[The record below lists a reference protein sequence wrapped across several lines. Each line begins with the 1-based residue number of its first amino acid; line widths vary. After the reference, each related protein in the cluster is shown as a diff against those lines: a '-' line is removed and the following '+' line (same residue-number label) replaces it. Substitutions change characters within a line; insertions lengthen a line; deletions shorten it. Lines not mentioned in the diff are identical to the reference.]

1 MSFRLLLVITTFG
14 ENIKYMSDFS
24 SNSTINLSVNGQG
37 VEEKLKKYEK
47 QLVELRNKAQHAAE
61 IGDKGTLQKTQK
73 EIRKV
78 ENEMRKVR
86 TATANVEDTLRNLD
100 KATPK
105 QLKKDL
111 QTLKAQLNGLERGSE
126 AWNAHIQKIKLL
138 QTELKRINSEM
149 KVQEG
154 FWDRLNRKMNDWQTT
169 LAAGAA
175 ASTGVIMAGRSAVN
189 AYAEM
194 DAEMANVRKFT
205 GMTAEQVEDLN
216 EEFLK
221 MDTRTARE
229 ELNKLAQEAGRL
241 GKQTKEDVLGFVKA
255 ADVINVALDD
265 LGEGATLTLSKLTNI
280 FGDEKIY
287 GTEQSLLKVGSVIN
301 ELSQNC
307 TAAAPYLAQFA
318 QRLAGVGAQA
328 KMTIPQIM
336 GYAAVLDSQGQ
347 AVEMSATA
355 LSKLIMDLFK
365 DSAKI
370 AKATGIDLQQFNE
383 ALKKSTNEGLLML
396 LDRLHELGNI
406 DVLAPVFKDMGEDGA
421 RASAVIAALAGNI
434 DKVKWEQE
442 EANKAYEEGTSVI
455 KEFNVQNTTVQAGL
469 DKAKKGF
476 NEMAVELGKELM
488 PVMSHIISSTS
499 VIMRLMSTG
508 IKFVKDNAE
517 AIITLTAAFVA
528 YRIAV
533 NASNIA
539 FKIHYGYLVVSK
551 AATTAYTAVTKS
563 LTAAKLLLSL
573 AVAKL
578 NGNYAKQQLIM
589 TNLSK
594 LGKSVASGYGLIAA
608 AAIALG
614 VAIYKAVQRMTEM
627 SKTEKTLADI
637 RKKANDAIQDQK
649 FKLEQLRKVAKDEN
663 AALKDRLSAIDQLNK
678 IVPGYNASLDTTTG
692 KYTESTKAL
701 KKYNDELVR
710 KYEIEGAESKLKEL
724 GGRKADLKLQ
734 NVYDE
739 KKLKE
744 QEKSARS
751 AVTPASVSA
760 STPYAMTSMDVGST
774 VVLSQIRKRINAR
787 KEELQQIEEE
797 EKILNNIYGKDFAK
811 KFLEEN
817 KEEETQQGGEGDGD
831 GDDDKKK
838 ADKFAKEKAWKDK
851 ELALN
856 RIAYATG
863 KEDYEEYQKAI
874 LEIEQEYQS
883 KILEHKD
890 LTEQESLEAQASFH
904 EAEMKL
910 RQNAINQNK
919 EDADA
924 MYAELKAKED
934 QRYADG
940 QISAKQH
947 DKAVRMLE
955 LKHLREIV
963 NIYEEGSKER
973 NEAEKRYEAAM
984 LEDKMRNRKSIED
997 MEKEHQKK
1005 LDEIRKGVFS
1015 DTPTKQKEMYDA
1027 DIAALTTVYEQEKIA
1042 AAGSKEDLLKIE
1054 ENFQKAKQVLA
1065 YKYNQVTL
1073 ENGFNQFEVANAKLL
1088 EWMESEQGQ
1097 KVLETYD
1104 IVMEGMT
1111 NLFSACSDLVQAEL
1125 DIEVA
1130 AIQKRYEKEISAAEG
1145 NQYKVKRLQEKQQKE
1160 EAAAKNKANKKM
1172 FAMQVMQAIA
1182 STAMAAINAYASAS
1196 QTYWLLGPIAAA
1208 MAVAAGAIQIANIK
1222 KQQQASEAQ
1231 GYAEGGYTGSG
1242 GKYEPR
1248 GIVHAGEWVASQKLL
1263 ANPQTA
1269 AIIQALDYAQKNNT
1283 IGSISSDMV
1292 SSDTTAASAIARM
1305 GITSSNSDNS
1315 LGNTLQQLNRRLN
1328 EPFVTVNTMTGDH
1341 GIVQAQEEYD
1351 IYIRNKTPKSRR
1363 Q

>member
-1 MSFRLLLVITTFG
+1 
-14 ENIKYMSDFS
+14 MSDYTT
-24 SNSTINLSVNGQG
+24 NSTVNLSINGKE
-37 VEEKLKKYEK
+37 VEEKLDKYQK
-47 QLVELRNKAQHAAE
+47 QLVELRKKAQRAAE
-61 IGDKGTLQKTQK
+61 LGDKGTLQKTQK
-73 EIRKV
+73 EIVKV
-78 ENEMRKVR
+78 ENQMRKLR

-111 QTLKAQLNGLERGSE
+111 QVLKSQLNGLERGSE
-126 AWNAHIQKIKLL
+126 AWNSHIEKIKIL
-138 QTELKRINSEM
+138 QKELKKINGEM
-149 KVQEG
+149 KLTES

-175 ASTGVIMAGRSAVN
+175 ALTGVIMAGRSAVK

-216 EEFLK
+216 EEFKK

-241 GKQTKEDVLGFVKA
+241 GKQSKEDVLGFVKA

-301 ELSQNC
+301 ELSQNS
-307 TAAAPYLAQFA
+307 TASAPYLANFA

-328 KMTIPQIM
+328 KMTVPEIM

-347 AVEMSATA
+347 ATEMSATA

-365 DSAKI
+365 DSSKI
-370 AKATGIDLQQFNE
+370 AKATGLDLKEFNE
-383 ALKKSTNEGLLML
+383 ALKRSTNEGLVML
-396 LDRLHELGNI
+396 LERLHELGNI
-406 DVLAPVFKDMGEDGA
+406 DVLAPIFKDMGEDGA
-421 RASAVIAALAGNI
+421 RASAVIAALAGKI
-434 DKVKWEQE
+434 DMVKWEQE
-442 EANKAYEEGTSVI
+442 EANKAYKEGTSVI

-476 NEMAVELGKELM
+476 DEMAIELGKELM
-488 PVMSHIISSTS
+488 PVMSHVISSTS
-499 VIMRLMSTG
+499 ILMRLMSTS
-508 IKFVKDNAE
+508 IKFVKENAE
-517 AIITLTAAFVA
+517 AIMTLIAAFIA
-528 YRIAV
+528 YQVAV

-551 AATTAYTAVTKS
+551 AATIAYTAVTKS

-608 AAIALG
+608 AAIGLG
-614 VAIYKAVQRMTEM
+614 VALYKVVQRMTEM
-627 SKTEKTLADI
+627 SKSEKAIADI
-637 RKKANDAIQDQK
+637 RRKANESIQDQI
-649 FKLEQLRKVAKDEN
+649 FKIEQLRKVAKDEN

-701 KKYNDELVR
+701 KKYNDELIR

-751 AVTPASVSA
+751 TVTPASVSS

-787 KEELQQIEEE
+787 NEELEQIKEE
-797 EKILNNIYGKDFAK
+797 EKILNNLYGKDLAK
-811 KFLEEN
+811 KVLNES
-817 KEEETQQGGEGDGD
+817 KEEETKTGDGTGGN
-831 GDDDKKK
+831 GDEDKKK
-838 ADKFAKEKAWKDK
+838 GDKFAKEKAWKDK

-863 KEDYEEYQKAI
+863 KKDYEQYQNAI
-874 LEIEQEYQS
+874 LEIEEQYQT
-883 KILEHKD
+883 KILARKD
-890 LTEQESLEAQASFH
+890 LTEQESLEATASFH

-924 MYAELKAKED
+924 MYADLKAKED

-940 QISAKQH
+940 LISAKQH
-947 DKAVRMLE
+947 EKAVRMLE

-984 LEDKMRNRKSIED
+984 LEDKMRNRKEIED

-1054 ENFQKAKQVLA
+1054 ENFQKEKQLIA
-1065 YKYNQVTL
+1065 YKYNQITA
-1073 ENGFNQFEVANAKLL
+1073 ENGFNQIQISQEKLRQ
-1088 EWMESEQGQ
+1088 WMESEQGQ
-1097 KVLETYD
+1097 AVLATYD
-1104 IVMEGMT
+1104 VVMDGMT
-1111 NLFSACSDLVQAEL
+1111 DIFSACSDIVQAEL
-1125 DIEVA
+1125 EIETA
-1130 AIQKRYEKEISAAEG
+1130 AIEKRYEKEISAAEG
-1145 NQYKVKRLQEKQQKE
+1145 NRYKVKKIEEKKQKE

-1196 QTYWLLGPIAAA
+1196 QVFWLLGPIAAA
-1208 MAVAAGAIQIANIK
+1208 MAVAAGAVQIANIK

-1231 GYAEGGYTGSG
+1231 GYSEGGYTPAG
-1242 GKYEPR
+1242 GKYEPK

-1263 ANPQTA
+1263 ANPQAA
-1269 AIIQALDYAQKNNT
+1269 AIIQSLDYAQKTNT
-1283 IGSISSDMV
+1283 IGSISPSMV
-1292 SSDTTAASAIARM
+1292 SNDTTAAASIARLA
-1305 GITSSNSDNS
+1305 TTTQSSGNES
-1315 LGNTLQQLNRRLN
+1315 LSETLAALNKRLN

-1341 GIVQAQEEYD
+1341 GIKQAQEEYD

>member
-1 MSFRLLLVITTFG
+1 
-14 ENIKYMSDFS
+14 MSDYTT
-24 SNSTINLSVNGQG
+24 NSTVNLSINGKE
-37 VEEKLKKYEK
+37 VEEKLDKYQK
-47 QLVELRNKAQHAAE
+47 QLVELRKKAQRAAE
-61 IGDKGTLQKTQK
+61 LGDKGTLQKTQK
-73 EIRKV
+73 EIVKV
-78 ENEMRKVR
+78 ENQMRKLR

-111 QTLKAQLNGLERGSE
+111 QVLKSQLNGLERGSE
-126 AWNAHIQKIKLL
+126 AWNSHIEKIKIL
-138 QTELKRINSEM
+138 QKELKKINGEM
-149 KVQEG
+149 KLTES

-169 LAAGAA
+169 LAASAA
-175 ASTGVIMAGRSAVN
+175 ALTGVIMAGKSAVK

-216 EEFLK
+216 EEFKK

-241 GKQTKEDVLGFVKA
+241 GKQSKEDVLGFVKA

-265 LGEGATLTLSKLTNI
+265 LGKGATLTLSKLTNI

-301 ELSQNC
+301 ELSQNS

-328 KMTIPQIM
+328 DMTIPQIM

-370 AKATGIDLQQFNE
+370 AKATGMDLQQFNE

-406 DVLAPVFKDMGEDGA
+406 DVLAPVFKDMGADGA

-434 DKVKWEQE
+434 DMVKWEQE

-469 DKAKKGF
+469 DKARKGF
-476 NEMAVELGKELM
+476 DEMAIELGKELM
-488 PVMSHIISSTS
+488 PVMSHVISSTS
-499 VIMRLMSTG
+499 ILMRLMSTS
-508 IKFVKDNAE
+508 IKFVKENAE
-517 AIITLTAAFVA
+517 AIMTLIAAFIA
-528 YRIAV
+528 YQVAV

-589 TNLSK
+589 NNLSK

-608 AAIALG
+608 AAIGLG
-614 VAIYKAVQRMTEM
+614 VALYKAVQRMTEM
-627 SKTEKTLADI
+627 SKSEKAIADI
-637 RKKANDAIQDQK
+637 RRKANDSIQDQI
-649 FKLEQLRKVAKDEN
+649 FKIEQLRKVAKDEN

-678 IVPGYNASLDTTTG
+678 IVPGYNANLDTTTG

-701 KKYNDELVR
+701 KKYNDELIR

-751 AVTPASVSA
+751 AVTPASVST

-797 EKILNNIYGKDFAK
+797 EKILNNLYGKDFAK

-817 KEEETQQGGEGDGD
+817 KEEETKQGGGDD
-831 GDDDKKK
+831 DDDDDDDKKNK
-838 ADKFAKEKAWKDK
+838 DKFEKEKAWKAK

-863 KEDYEEYQKAI
+863 QKDYEAYQNAILDIEKEYQN
-874 LEIEQEYQS
+874 
-883 KILEHKD
+883 KILSRKD
-890 LTEQESLEAQASFH
+890 LTEQERLDATAEFEEANLKLTQNGSKAQA
-904 EAEMKL
+904 EAV
-910 RQNAINQNK
+910 
-919 EDADA
+919 ED
-924 MYAELKAKED
+924 YYKSLKAIED
-934 QRYADG
+934 QRYIDG
-940 QISAKQH
+940 KISVEQYNEALNQ
-947 DKAVRMLE
+947 LE
-955 LKHLREIV
+955 LKHFREII
-963 NIYEEGSKER
+963 NIYKEGSRER
-973 NEAEKRYEAAM
+973 NEAQAKYDEALLADQKKKRKKIEEA
-984 LEDKMRNRKSIED
+984 
-997 MEKEHQKK
+997 EKEHQKK
-1005 LDEIRKGVFS
+1005 MEEISRNVFG
-1015 DTPTKQKEMYDA
+1015 DTPSKQKAMFNAE
-1027 DIAALTTVYEQEKIA
+1027 IAALTEVYNQEKAIA
-1042 AAGSKEDLLKIE
+1042 ANNKEDLLRIE
-1054 ENFQKAKQVLA
+1054 ENFQKAKMALA
-1065 YKYNQVTL
+1065 YKYNQITA
-1073 ENGFNQFEVANAKLL
+1073 ENGFNGMQIANEKLFQWL
-1088 EWMESEQGQ
+1088 ESEEGEA
-1097 KVLETYD
+1097 VIGAYNV
-1104 IVMEGMT
+1104 VMDGMT
-1111 NLFSACSDLVQAEL
+1111 NIFAACSDIIQAEL
-1125 DIEVA
+1125 ELETA
-1130 AIQKRYEKEISAAEG
+1130 AIEKRYEKEISAAEG
-1145 NQYKVKRLQEKQQKE
+1145 NRYKVKKIEEKKQKE

-1172 FAMQVMQAIA
+1172 YAMQVLQAIA
-1182 STAMAAINAYASAS
+1182 STAMGAINAYSSAA
-1196 QTYWLLGPIAAA
+1196 QVPMIGYILAPIAAA
-1208 MAVAAGAIQIANIK
+1208 TAIAAGMLQVANIK

-1231 GYAEGGYTGSG
+1231 GYAEGGYTGAG

-1263 ANPQTA
+1263 ANPQAA
-1269 AIIQALDYAQKNNT
+1269 AIIQSLDYAQKTNT
-1283 IGSISSDMV
+1283 IGSISPSMV
-1292 SSDTTAASAIARM
+1292 SNDTTAAASIARLA
-1305 GITSSNSDNS
+1305 TTTQSSGNES
-1315 LGNTLQQLNRRLN
+1315 LNETLAALNKRLN

-1341 GIVQAQEEYD
+1341 GIKQAQEEYD

>member
-1 MSFRLLLVITTFG
+1 
-14 ENIKYMSDFS
+14 MSDFS

-37 VEEKLKKYEK
+37 VEEKLAKYQK
-47 QLVELRNKAQHAAE
+47 QLVELREKAQHAAE

-78 ENEMRKVR
+78 ETEMRKVKN
-86 TATANVEDTLRNLD
+86 ATANVEDTLKNLD
-100 KATPK
+100 KANPK
-105 QLKKDL
+105 NLRKDL
-111 QTLKAQLNGLERGSE
+111 QVLKSQLSGLERGSE
-126 AWNAHIQKIKLL
+126 AWEAHIKKIKLL
-138 QTELKRINSEM
+138 KGELKKVNDEM
-149 KVQEG
+149 KLTEG
-154 FWDRLNRKMNDWQTT
+154 FWDTLNRKMNDWQTT

-175 ASTGVIMAGRSAVN
+175 ALTGVVMAGRSAVN

-194 DAEMANVRKFT
+194 DAELANVRKFT
-205 GMTAEQVEDLN
+205 GMTAEQVADLN
-216 EEFLK
+216 EEFKK
-221 MDTRTARE
+221 MDTRTSRE

-241 GKQTKEDVLGFVKA
+241 GKQSKEDVLGFVKA

-265 LGEGATLTLSKLTNI
+265 LGDGATLTLSKLTSI

-307 TAAAPYLAQFA
+307 TASAPYLAQFA

-328 KMTIPQIM
+328 KMTIPEIM

-370 AKATGIDLQQFNE
+370 AKATGMDLDKFNS
-383 ALKKSTNEGLLML
+383 ALKRSTNEGLMMM
-396 LDRLHELGNI
+396 LDRLHELGNM
-406 DVLAPVFKDMGEDGA
+406 DALAPVFKDMGESGA
-421 RASAVIAALAGNI
+421 RASAVIASLAGKI
-434 DKVKWEQE
+434 DMVKWEQQ
-442 EANKAYEEGTSVI
+442 EANKAFEEGNSVI
-455 KEFNVQNTTVQAGL
+455 NEFNVQNTTVQAGL
-469 DKAKKGF
+469 DKARKGF
-476 NEMAVELGKELM
+476 NEMAVELGEKLQPIM
-488 PVMSHIISSTS
+488 AHVISSTS
-499 VIMRLMSTG
+499 VLMRLMSTAFDFIEKNIATIISLATSIG
-508 IKFVKDNAE
+508 LLTVAVKSE
-517 AIITLTAAFVA
+517 AIATAAA
-528 YRIAV
+528 T
-533 NASNIA
+533 
-539 FKIHYGYLVVSK
+539 
-551 AATTAYTAVTKS
+551 AATKLKVFWNEKLIAGTKN
-563 LTAAKLLLSL
+563 LFRVMKAHPYL
-573 AVAKL
+573 A
-578 NGNYAKQQLIM
+578 
-589 TNLSK
+589 
-594 LGKSVASGYGLIAA
+594 IAA
-608 AAIALG
+608 A
-614 VAIYKAVQRMTEM
+614 VATIIGLYT
-627 SKTEKTLADI
+627 DWI
-637 RKKANDAIQDQK
+637 RKSRDLAKSQENIKKIEKEAEATYKSEESTVRRLSKVIHDNSKSVDERKTAIKQLQEIIPDYHASIDKEGKLYEKNAEQIELYCQKLKLSAQIQAASTKLLNAEEEYKDFSDNTPKNLTEALFNQRVNGMNDAQAAATANASIAAFKAWKAEERQLKKEIDDLNQYIDQK
-649 FKLEQLRKVAKDEN
+649 SAEMAAVEAK
-663 AALKDRLSAIDQLNK
+663 S
-678 IVPGYNASLDTTTG
+678 TTG
-692 KYTESTKAL
+692 
-701 KKYNDELVR
+701 
-710 KYEIEGAESKLKEL
+710 
-724 GGRKADLKLQ
+724 
-734 NVYDE
+734 
-739 KKLKE
+739 
-744 QEKSARS
+744 
-751 AVTPASVSA
+751 
-760 STPYAMTSMDVGST
+760 
-774 VVLSQIRKRINAR
+774 
-787 KEELQQIEEE
+787 E
-797 EKILNNIYGKDFAK
+797 EK
-811 KFLEEN
+811 
-817 KEEETQQGGEGDGD
+817 GGGGGDGD
-831 GDDDKKK
+831 KKS
-838 ADKFAKEKAWKDK
+838 DKFAKEKAWKDK

-874 LEIEQEYQS
+874 LEIEKEYQS

-924 MYAELKAKED
+924 MYADLKAKED

-940 QISAKQH
+940 LISAKQH
-947 DKAVRMLE
+947 EKAVRMLE

-984 LEDKMRNRKSIED
+984 LEDKKRNRKSIED

-1097 KVLETYD
+1097 KVLDTYD

-1160 EAAAKNKANKKM
+1160 ETAAKNKANKKM
-1172 FAMQVMQAIA
+1172 YAMQVMQAIA

-1196 QTYWLLGPIAAA
+1196 QVNWILGPIAAA

-1269 AIIQALDYAQKNNT
+1269 AIIQALDYAQKTNT
-1283 IGSISSDMV
+1283 VGSISPSMV
-1292 SSDTTAASAIARM
+1292 SNDTTAAAAIARM
-1305 GITSSNSDNS
+1305 GSTSSGSADNS
-1315 LGNTLQQLNRRLN
+1315 LDDTLTRLNNRLN

-1341 GIVQAQEEYD
+1341 GIKQAQEEYD

-1363 Q
+1363 

>member
-1 MSFRLLLVITTFG
+1 
-14 ENIKYMSDFS
+14 MSDYTT
-24 SNSTINLSVNGQG
+24 NSTVNLSINGKE
-37 VEEKLKKYEK
+37 VEEKLDKYQK
-47 QLVELRNKAQHAAE
+47 QLVELRKKAQRAAE
-61 IGDKGTLQKTQK
+61 LGDKGTLQKTQK
-73 EIRKV
+73 EIVKV
-78 ENEMRKVR
+78 ENQMRKLR

-111 QTLKAQLNGLERGSE
+111 QVLKSQLNGLERGSE
-126 AWNAHIQKIKLL
+126 AWNSHIEKIKIL
-138 QTELKRINSEM
+138 QKELKKINGEM
-149 KVQEG
+149 KLTES

-175 ASTGVIMAGRSAVN
+175 ALTGVIMAGRSAVK

-216 EEFLK
+216 EEFKK
-221 MDTRTARE
+221 MDTRTARD

-241 GKQTKEDVLGFVKA
+241 GKQSKEDVLGFVKA

-301 ELSQNC
+301 ELSQNS
-307 TAAAPYLAQFA
+307 TASAPYLANFA

-328 KMTIPQIM
+328 KMTIPEIM

-347 AVEMSATA
+347 ATEMSATA

-370 AKATGIDLQQFNE
+370 AKATGMDLEKFNS
-383 ALKKSTNEGLLML
+383 ALKRSTNEGLMML

-406 DVLAPVFKDMGEDGA
+406 DVLAPIFKDMGEDGS
-421 RASAVIAALAGNI
+421 RASGVIAALAGKI
-434 DKVKWEQE
+434 EMVKWEQQ
-442 EANKAYEEGTSVI
+442 EANKAYEEGTSVLN
-455 KEFNVQNTTVQAGL
+455 EFNVQNTTVQAGL
-469 DKAKKGF
+469 DKARKGF
-476 NEMAVELGKELM
+476 DEMAIELGKELM
-488 PVMSHIISSTS
+488 PVMSHVISSTS
-499 VIMRLMSTG
+499 ILMRLMSTS
-508 IKFVKDNAE
+508 IKFVKENAE
-517 AIITLTAAFVA
+517 AIMTLIAAFIA
-528 YRIAV
+528 YQIAV

-614 VAIYKAVQRMTEM
+614 VAIYKVVQRMTEM
-627 SKTEKTLADI
+627 SKTEKAIADI
-637 RKKANDAIQDQK
+637 RRKATDSIQDQI
-649 FKLEQLRKVAKDEN
+649 FKIEQLRKVAKDEN

-701 KKYNDELVR
+701 KKYNDELIR

-751 AVTPASVSA
+751 TVTPASVSS
-760 STPYAMTSMDVGST
+760 STPYAMNSMDIGST
-774 VVLSQIRKRINAR
+774 VVISQIRKQINAR
-787 KEELQQIEEE
+787 NEELEQIKEE
-797 EKILNNIYGKDFAK
+797 EKILNNLYGKDLAK
-811 KFLEEN
+811 KVLNESK
-817 KEEETQQGGEGDGD
+817 KEETKQGGGDED
-831 GDDDKKK
+831 DDDDKKNK
-838 ADKFAKEKAWKDK
+838 DKFEKEKAWKAK

-863 KEDYEEYQKAI
+863 KKDYEQYQNAI
-874 LEIEQEYQS
+874 LEIEEQYQT
-883 KILEHKD
+883 KILARKD

-910 RQNAINQNK
+910 RQNAISQNK

-924 MYAELKAKED
+924 MYADLKAIED

-940 QISAKQH
+940 LISAEQY
-947 DKAVRMLE
+947 DKAIRLLE
-955 LKHLREIV
+955 LQHLRELV
-963 NIYEEGSKER
+963 NIYDEGSKER
-973 NEAEKRYEAAM
+973 LEAEKRYDAAI
-984 LEDKMRNRKSIED
+984 LEDKKRNRKKIED
-997 MEKEHQKK
+997 AEREHQKK
-1005 LDEIRKGVFS
+1005 LDEIRNGVFGN
-1015 DTPTKQKEMYDA
+1015 TPSKQKAMYNA
-1027 DIAALTTVYEQEKIA
+1027 EIAALTEVYNQEKAIA
-1042 AAGSKEDLLKIE
+1042 ANNKEDLLRIE
-1054 ENFQKAKQVLA
+1054 EDFQKEKQLIA
-1065 YKYNQVTL
+1065 YKYNQITA
-1073 ENGFNQFEVANAKLL
+1073 ENGFNQIQISQEKLRQ
-1088 EWMESEQGQ
+1088 WMESEQGQ
-1097 KVLETYD
+1097 AVLATYD
-1104 IVMEGMT
+1104 VVMEGMT
-1111 NLFSACSDLVQAEL
+1111 DIFSACSDIVQAEL
-1125 DIEVA
+1125 EIETA
-1130 AIQKRYEKEISAAEG
+1130 AIEKRYEKEISAAEG
-1145 NQYKVKRLQEKQQKE
+1145 NRYKVKKIEEKKQKE

-1196 QTYWLLGPIAAA
+1196 QVFWLLGPIAAA
-1208 MAVAAGAIQIANIK
+1208 MAVAAGAVQIANIK

-1231 GYAEGGYTGSG
+1231 GYSEGGYTPAG
-1242 GKYEPR
+1242 GKYEPK

-1263 ANPQTA
+1263 ANPQAA
-1269 AIIQALDYAQKNNT
+1269 AIIQSLDYAQKTNT
-1283 IGSISSDMV
+1283 IGSISPSMV
-1292 SSDTTAASAIARM
+1292 SNDTTAAASIARLA
-1305 GITSSNSDNS
+1305 TTTQSSGNES
-1315 LGNTLQQLNRRLN
+1315 LSETLAALNKRLN

-1341 GIVQAQEEYD
+1341 GIKQAQEEYD

>member
-1 MSFRLLLVITTFG
+1 
-14 ENIKYMSDFS
+14 MSDYTT
-24 SNSTINLSVNGQG
+24 NSTVNLSINGKE
-37 VEEKLKKYEK
+37 VEEKLDKYQK
-47 QLVELRNKAQHAAE
+47 QLVELRKKAQRAAE
-61 IGDKGTLQKTQK
+61 LGDKGTLQKTQK
-73 EIRKV
+73 EIVKV
-78 ENEMRKVR
+78 ENQMRKLR

-105 QLKKDL
+105 QLKQDL
-111 QTLKAQLNGLERGSE
+111 KTLKSQLNNLERGSE
-126 AWNAHIQKIKLL
+126 AWNAHIEKIKIL
-138 QTELKRINSEM
+138 QKELKKINGEM
-149 KVQEG
+149 KLTES
-154 FWDRLNRKMNDWQTT
+154 FWDRFNRKMNDWQTT

-175 ASTGVIMAGRSAVN
+175 ALTGVIMAGRSAVK

-216 EEFLK
+216 EEFKK
-221 MDTRTARE
+221 MDTRTARD

-241 GKQTKEDVLGFVKA
+241 GKQSKEDVLGFVKA

-301 ELSQNC
+301 ELSQNS

-328 KMTIPQIM
+328 DMTIPQIM

-370 AKATGIDLQQFNE
+370 AKATGMDLQQFNE
-383 ALKKSTNEGLLML
+383 ALKKSTNEGLIML

-421 RASAVIAALAGNI
+421 RASAVIAALAGKI
-434 DKVKWEQE
+434 DMVKWEQE
-442 EANKAYEEGTSVI
+442 EANKAYKEGTSVI

-469 DKAKKGF
+469 DKARKGF
-476 NEMAVELGKELM
+476 DEMAIELGKELM
-488 PVMSHIISSTS
+488 PVMSHVISSTS
-499 VIMRLMSTG
+499 ILMRLMSTS
-508 IKFVKDNAE
+508 IKFVKENAE
-517 AIITLTAAFVA
+517 AIMTLIAAFIA
-528 YRIAV
+528 YQIAV

-608 AAIALG
+608 AAIGLG
-614 VAIYKAVQRMTEM
+614 VALYKVVQRMTEM
-627 SKTEKTLADI
+627 SKSEKMLADI
-637 RKKANDAIQDQK
+637 RRKANDAISDQM

-663 AALKDRLSAIDQLNK
+663 AALEDRLSAIDQLNK

-701 KKYNDELVR
+701 KKYNDELIR

-751 AVTPASVSA
+751 TVTPASVSA
-760 STPYAMTSMDVGST
+760 STPYAMNSMDIGST
-774 VVLSQIRKRINAR
+774 VVISQIRKQINAR
-787 KEELQQIEEE
+787 NEELEQIKEE
-797 EKILNNIYGKDFAK
+797 EKILNNLYGKDLAK
-811 KFLEEN
+811 KVLNESK
-817 KEEETQQGGEGDGD
+817 KEETKTGDGTGGN
-831 GDDDKKK
+831 GDEDKKK
-838 ADKFAKEKAWKDK
+838 GDKFAKEKAWKDK

-863 KEDYEEYQKAI
+863 KKDYEQYQNAI
-874 LEIEQEYQS
+874 LEIEEQYQT
-883 KILEHKD
+883 KILARKD
-890 LTEQESLEAQASFH
+890 LTEQESLEATASFH

-910 RQNAINQNK
+910 RQNAISQNK

-924 MYAELKAKED
+924 MYADLKAIED

-940 QISAKQH
+940 LISAEQY

-955 LKHLREIV
+955 LQHLRELV
-963 NIYEEGSKER
+963 NIYDEGSKER
-973 NEAEKRYEAAM
+973 LEAEKRYDAAI
-984 LEDKMRNRKSIED
+984 LEDKKRNRKKIED
-997 MEKEHQKK
+997 AEREHQKK
-1005 LDEIRKGVFS
+1005 LDEIRNGVFG
-1015 DTPTKQKEMYDA
+1015 DTPSKQKAMFNAE
-1027 DIAALTTVYEQEKIA
+1027 IAALTEVYNQEKAIA
-1042 AAGSKEDLLKIE
+1042 ANNKEDLLRIE
-1054 ENFQKAKQVLA
+1054 EDFQKEKQLIA
-1065 YKYNQVTL
+1065 YKYNQITA
-1073 ENGFNQFEVANAKLL
+1073 ENGFNQIQISQEKLRQ
-1088 EWMESEQGQ
+1088 WMESEQGQ
-1097 KVLETYD
+1097 AVLATYD
-1104 IVMEGMT
+1104 VVMDGMT
-1111 NLFSACSDLVQAEL
+1111 DIFSACSDIVQAEL
-1125 DIEVA
+1125 EIETA
-1130 AIQKRYEKEISAAEG
+1130 AIEKRYEKEISAAEG
-1145 NQYKVKRLQEKQQKE
+1145 NRYKVKKIEEKKQKE

-1196 QTYWLLGPIAAA
+1196 QVFWLLGPIAAA
-1208 MAVAAGAIQIANIK
+1208 MAVAAGAVQIANIK

-1231 GYAEGGYTGSG
+1231 GYSEGGYTGAG

-1269 AIIQALDYAQKNNT
+1269 AIIQSLDYAQKTNT
-1283 IGSISSDMV
+1283 IGSISPSMV
-1292 SSDTTAASAIARM
+1292 SNDTTAAASIARLA
-1305 GITSSNSDNS
+1305 TTTQSSGNES
-1315 LGNTLQQLNRRLN
+1315 LSETLAALNKRLN

-1341 GIVQAQEEYD
+1341 GIKQAQEEYD

>member
-1 MSFRLLLVITTFG
+1 
-14 ENIKYMSDFS
+14 MSDYTT
-24 SNSTINLSVNGQG
+24 NSTVNLSINGKE
-37 VEEKLKKYEK
+37 VEEKLDKYQK
-47 QLVELRNKAQHAAE
+47 QLVELRKKAQRAAE
-61 IGDKGTLQKTQK
+61 LGDKGTLQKTQK
-73 EIRKV
+73 EIVKV
-78 ENEMRKVR
+78 ENQMRKLR

-111 QTLKAQLNGLERGSE
+111 QVLKSQLNGLERGSE
-126 AWNAHIQKIKLL
+126 AWNSHIEKIKIL
-138 QTELKRINSEM
+138 QKELKKINGEM
-149 KVQEG
+149 KLTES

-175 ASTGVIMAGRSAVN
+175 ALTGVIMAGRSAVN

-216 EEFLK
+216 EEFMK

-265 LGEGATLTLSKLTNI
+265 LGDGATLTLSKLTNI

-328 KMTIPQIM
+328 KMTIPEIM

-370 AKATGIDLQQFNE
+370 AKATGMDLQQFNE

-406 DVLAPVFKDMGEDGA
+406 DVLAPVFKDMGADGA
-421 RASAVIAALAGNI
+421 RASAVIASLAGNI

-442 EANKAYEEGTSVI
+442 EANKAYEEGNSVI
-455 KEFNVQNTTVQAGL
+455 KEFNVQNSTVQAGL
-469 DKAKKGF
+469 DKSKKGF

-488 PVMSHIISSTS
+488 PVMSHVISSTS
-499 VIMRLMSTG
+499 ILMKLMSATIG
-508 IKFVKDNAE
+508 FVKNNASE
-517 AIITLTAAFVA
+517 LLALVAAFVA
-528 YRIAV
+528 YKIAV

-551 AATTAYTAVTKS
+551 AATTAYTAVTKG
-563 LTAAKLLLSL
+563 LTAAKLVLNIAL
-573 AVAKL
+573 AKI
-578 NGNYAKQQLIM
+578 NGNYARQIHL
-589 TNLSK
+589 
-594 LGKSVASGYGLIAA
+594 LGEL
-608 AAIALG
+608 
-614 VAIYKAVQRMTEM
+614 
-627 SKTEKTLADI
+627 
-637 RKKANDAIQDQK
+637 KKANIAAKGLYGLLAAAVSAFIV
-649 FKLEQLRKVAKDEN
+649 KLYAEYEAKKKLREQRNEEMRQERERMKAYSDEYARIYALNRILHDNKKSYEDRK
-663 AALKDRLSAIDQLNK
+663 AALD
-678 IVPGYNASLDTTTG
+678 
-692 KYTESTKAL
+692 
-701 KKYNDELVR
+701 
-710 KYEIEGAESKLKEL
+710 KLKEVVPEYHAEL
-724 GGRKADLKLQ
+724 KREGELINDNTEALDTYLEKFKQTIRAKA
-734 NVYDE
+734 N
-739 KKLKE
+739 
-744 QEKSARS
+744 QEKYEA
-751 AVTPASVSA
+751 
-760 STPYAMTSMDVGST
+760 
-774 VVLSQIRKRINAR
+774 LI
-787 KEELQQIEEE
+787 KEESELQGQREEANKKYWDIRTQNTIQGYDRNSFVGRVTNAIGKITGDTDTEAGAKKALDDLDSRIGEVQQKIKELDYVVAPSLIKEEE
-797 EKILNNIYGKDFAK
+797 ETK
-811 KFLEEN
+811 
-817 KEEETQQGGEGDGD
+817 TGDGNGGN
-831 GDDDKKK
+831 GDEDKKK
-838 ADKFAKEKAWKDK
+838 GDKFAKEKAWKDK

-924 MYAELKAKED
+924 MYADLKAKED

-940 QISAKQH
+940 LISAKQH
-947 DKAVRMLE
+947 EKAVRMLE

-1054 ENFQKAKQVLA
+1054 ENFQKAKMALA

-1097 KVLETYD
+1097 AVIGAYNV
-1104 IVMEGMT
+1104 VMDGMS
-1111 NLFSACSDLVQAEL
+1111 NIFSACSDMVQAEL
-1125 DIEVA
+1125 EIETA
-1130 AIQKRYEKEISAAEG
+1130 AIERRYEKEISAAEG

-1196 QTYWLLGPIAAA
+1196 QVNWILGPIAAA

-1269 AIIQALDYAQKNNT
+1269 AIIQALDYAQKTNT
-1283 IGSISSDMV
+1283 IGSISPSMV
-1292 SSDTTAASAIARM
+1292 SNDTTAAASIARLA
-1305 GITSSNSDNS
+1305 TTTQSSGNES
-1315 LGNTLQQLNRRLN
+1315 LSETLAALNKRLN

-1341 GIVQAQEEYD
+1341 GIKQAQEEYD

-1363 Q
+1363 

>member
-1 MSFRLLLVITTFG
+1 
-14 ENIKYMSDFS
+14 MSDYTT
-24 SNSTINLSVNGQG
+24 NSTVNLSINGKE
-37 VEEKLKKYEK
+37 VEEKLDKYQK
-47 QLVELRNKAQHAAE
+47 QLVELRKKAQRAAE
-61 IGDKGTLQKTQK
+61 LGDKGTLQKTQK
-73 EIRKV
+73 EIVKV
-78 ENEMRKVR
+78 ENQMRKLR

-111 QTLKAQLNGLERGSE
+111 QVLKSQLNGLERGSE
-126 AWNAHIQKIKLL
+126 AWNSHIEKIKIL
-138 QTELKRINSEM
+138 QKELKKINGEM
-149 KVQEG
+149 KLTES

-169 LAAGAA
+169 LAASAA
-175 ASTGVIMAGRSAVN
+175 ALTGVIMAGRSAVK

-216 EEFLK
+216 EEFKK

-241 GKQTKEDVLGFVKA
+241 GKQSKEDVLGFVKA

-265 LGEGATLTLSKLTNI
+265 LGEGATLTLSKLTDI

-301 ELSQNC
+301 ELSQNS
-307 TAAAPYLAQFA
+307 TASAPYLANFA

-328 KMTIPQIM
+328 KMTIPEIM

-347 AVEMSATA
+347 ATEMSATA

-365 DSAKI
+365 DSSKI
-370 AKATGIDLQQFNE
+370 AKATGLDLKEFNE
-383 ALKKSTNEGLLML
+383 ALKRSTNEGLVML
-396 LDRLHELGNI
+396 LERLHELGNI
-406 DVLAPVFKDMGEDGA
+406 DVLAPIFKDMGEDGS
-421 RASAVIAALAGNI
+421 RASGVIAALAGKI
-434 DKVKWEQE
+434 EMVKWEQQ
-442 EANKAYEEGTSVI
+442 EANKAYEEGTSVLN
-455 KEFNVQNTTVQAGL
+455 EFNVQNTTVQAGL
-469 DKAKKGF
+469 DKARKGF
-476 NEMAVELGKELM
+476 DEMAIELGKELM
-488 PVMSHIISSTS
+488 PVMSHVISSTS
-499 VIMRLMSTG
+499 ILMRLMSTS

-517 AIITLTAAFVA
+517 AIMTLIAAFIA
-528 YRIAV
+528 YQVAV

-551 AATTAYTAVTKS
+551 AATVAYTAVTKT

-608 AAIALG
+608 AAIGLG
-614 VAIYKAVQRMTEM
+614 VALYKVVQRMTEM
-627 SKTEKTLADI
+627 SKTEKAVADI
-637 RKKANDAIQDQK
+637 RKKANDAIQDQI
-649 FKLEQLRKVAKDEN
+649 FKIEQLRKVAKDEN

-701 KKYNDELVR
+701 KKYNDELIR

-751 AVTPASVSA
+751 TVTPASVSS

-787 KEELQQIEEE
+787 NEELEQIKEE
-797 EKILNNIYGKDFAK
+797 EKILNNLYGKDLAK
-811 KFLEEN
+811 KVLNES
-817 KEEETQQGGEGDGD
+817 KEEETKTGDGTGGN
-831 GDDDKKK
+831 GDEDKKK
-838 ADKFAKEKAWKDK
+838 GDKFAKEKAWKDK

-863 KEDYEEYQKAI
+863 KKDYEQYQNAI
-874 LEIEQEYQS
+874 LEIEEQYQT
-883 KILEHKD
+883 KILARKD
-890 LTEQESLEAQASFH
+890 LTEQESLEATASFH

-924 MYAELKAKED
+924 MYADLKAKED

-940 QISAKQH
+940 LISAKQH
-947 DKAVRMLE
+947 EKAVRMLE

-984 LEDKMRNRKSIED
+984 LEDKMRNRKEIED

-1054 ENFQKAKQVLA
+1054 ENFQKEKQLIA
-1065 YKYNQVTL
+1065 YKYNQITA
-1073 ENGFNQFEVANAKLL
+1073 ENGFNQIQISQEKLRQ
-1088 EWMESEQGQ
+1088 WMESEQGQ
-1097 KVLETYD
+1097 AVLATYD
-1104 IVMEGMT
+1104 VVMDGMT
-1111 NLFSACSDLVQAEL
+1111 DIFSACSDIVQAEL
-1125 DIEVA
+1125 EIETA
-1130 AIQKRYEKEISAAEG
+1130 AIEKRYEKEISAAEG
-1145 NQYKVKRLQEKQQKE
+1145 NRYKVKKIEEKKQKE

-1196 QTYWLLGPIAAA
+1196 QVFWLLGPIAAA
-1208 MAVAAGAIQIANIK
+1208 MAVAAGAVQIANIK

-1231 GYAEGGYTGSG
+1231 GYSEGGYTPAG
-1242 GKYEPR
+1242 GKYEPK

-1263 ANPQTA
+1263 ANPQAA
-1269 AIIQALDYAQKNNT
+1269 AIIQSLDYAQKTNT
-1283 IGSISSDMV
+1283 IGSISPSMV
-1292 SSDTTAASAIARM
+1292 SNDTTAAASIARLA
-1305 GITSSNSDNS
+1305 TTTQSSGNES
-1315 LGNTLQQLNRRLN
+1315 LSETLAALNKRLN

-1341 GIVQAQEEYD
+1341 GIKQAQEEYD

>member
-1 MSFRLLLVITTFG
+1 
-14 ENIKYMSDFS
+14 MSDFS

-37 VEEKLKKYEK
+37 VEEKLAKYQK
-47 QLVELRNKAQHAAE
+47 QLVELREKAQRAAE

-78 ENEMRKVR
+78 ETEMRKVQN
-86 TATANVEDTLRNLD
+86 ATANVEDTLKNLD
-100 KATPK
+100 KANPK
-105 QLKKDL
+105 NLRKDL
-111 QTLKAQLNGLERGSE
+111 QVLKSQLSGLERGSE
-126 AWNAHIQKIKLL
+126 AWEAHIKKIKLL
-138 QTELKRINSEM
+138 KGELKKVNDEM
-149 KVQEG
+149 KLTEG
-154 FWDRLNRKMNDWQTT
+154 FWDTLNRKMNDWQTT

-175 ASTGVIMAGRSAVN
+175 ALTGVVMAGRSAVN

-194 DAEMANVRKFT
+194 DAELANVRKFT
-205 GMTAEQVEDLN
+205 GMTAEQVADLN
-216 EEFLK
+216 EEFKK
-221 MDTRTARE
+221 MDTRTSRE

-241 GKQTKEDVLGFVKA
+241 GKQSKEDVLGFVKA

-265 LGEGATLTLSKLTNI
+265 LGDGATLTLSKLTSI

-307 TAAAPYLAQFA
+307 TASAPYLAQFA

-328 KMTIPQIM
+328 KMTIPEIM

-370 AKATGIDLQQFNE
+370 AKATGMDLDKFNS
-383 ALKKSTNEGLLML
+383 ALKRSTNEGLMML
-396 LDRLHELGNI
+396 LDRLHEMGNM
-406 DVLAPVFKDMGEDGA
+406 DALAPVFKDMGESGA
-421 RASAVIAALAGNI
+421 RASAVIASLAGKI
-434 DKVKWEQE
+434 DMVKWEQQ
-442 EANKAYEEGTSVI
+442 EANKAFEEGNSVI
-455 KEFNVQNTTVQAGL
+455 NEFNVQNSTVQAGL
-469 DKAKKGF
+469 DKARKGF
-476 NEMAVELGKELM
+476 NEMAVELGEKLQPIM
-488 PVMSHIISSTS
+488 AHVISSTS
-499 VIMRLMSTG
+499 VLMRLMSTAFDFIEKNIATIISLATSIG
-508 IKFVKDNAE
+508 LLTVAVKSE
-517 AIITLTAAFVA
+517 AIATAAA
-528 YRIAV
+528 T
-533 NASNIA
+533 
-539 FKIHYGYLVVSK
+539 
-551 AATTAYTAVTKS
+551 AATKLKVFWNEKLIAGTKN
-563 LTAAKLLLSL
+563 LFRVMKAHPYL
-573 AVAKL
+573 A
-578 NGNYAKQQLIM
+578 
-589 TNLSK
+589 
-594 LGKSVASGYGLIAA
+594 IAA
-608 AAIALG
+608 A
-614 VAIYKAVQRMTEM
+614 VATIIGLYT
-627 SKTEKTLADI
+627 DWI
-637 RKKANDAIQDQK
+637 RKSRDLAKSQENIKKIEKEAEATYKSEESTVRRLSKVIHDNSKSVDERKTAIKQLQEIIPDYHASIDKEGKLYEKNAEQIELYCQKLKLSAQIQAASTKLLNAEEEYKDFSDNTPKNLTEALFNQRVNGMNDAQAAATANASIAAFKAWKAEERQLKKEIDDLNQYIDQK
-649 FKLEQLRKVAKDEN
+649 SAEMAAVDAK
-663 AALKDRLSAIDQLNK
+663 S
-678 IVPGYNASLDTTTG
+678 TTG
-692 KYTESTKAL
+692 KEK
-701 KKYNDELVR
+701 
-710 KYEIEGAESKLKEL
+710 
-724 GGRKADLKLQ
+724 GG
-734 NVYDE
+734 
-739 KKLKE
+739 
-744 QEKSARS
+744 
-751 AVTPASVSA
+751 
-760 STPYAMTSMDVGST
+760 
-774 VVLSQIRKRINAR
+774 
-787 KEELQQIEEE
+787 
-797 EKILNNIYGKDFAK
+797 
-811 KFLEEN
+811 
-817 KEEETQQGGEGDGD
+817 GGGGGD

-924 MYAELKAKED
+924 MYANLKAKED

-940 QISAKQH
+940 LISAKQH
-947 DKAVRMLE
+947 EKAVRMLE

-984 LEDKMRNRKSIED
+984 LEDKKRNRKSIED

-1097 KVLETYD
+1097 KVLDTYD
-1104 IVMEGMT
+1104 IVMDGMT

-1172 FAMQVMQAIA
+1172 YAMQVMQAIA

-1196 QTYWLLGPIAAA
+1196 QVNWILGPIAAA

-1269 AIIQALDYAQKNNT
+1269 AIIQALDYAQKTNT
-1283 IGSISSDMV
+1283 VGSISPSMV
-1292 SSDTTAASAIARM
+1292 SNDTTAAAAIARM
-1305 GITSSNSDNS
+1305 SSTSSSSADNS
-1315 LGNTLQQLNRRLN
+1315 LDDTLTRLNNRLN

-1341 GIVQAQEEYD
+1341 GIKQAQEEYD

-1363 Q
+1363 

>member
-1 MSFRLLLVITTFG
+1 
-14 ENIKYMSDFS
+14 MSDYTT
-24 SNSTINLSVNGQG
+24 NSTVNLSINGKE
-37 VEEKLKKYEK
+37 VEEKLDKYQK
-47 QLVELRNKAQHAAE
+47 QLVELRKKAQRAAE
-61 IGDKGTLQKTQK
+61 LGDKGTLQKTQK
-73 EIRKV
+73 EIVKV
-78 ENEMRKVR
+78 ENQMRKLR

-111 QTLKAQLNGLERGSE
+111 QMLKSQLNGLERGSE
-126 AWNAHIQKIKLL
+126 AWNSHIEKIKIL
-138 QTELKRINSEM
+138 QKELKKINGEM
-149 KVQEG
+149 KLTES

-175 ASTGVIMAGRSAVN
+175 ALTGVIMAGRSAVK

-216 EEFLK
+216 EEFKK
-221 MDTRTARE
+221 MDTRTARD

-241 GKQTKEDVLGFVKA
+241 GKQSKEDVLGFVKA

-328 KMTIPQIM
+328 KMTIPEIM

-370 AKATGIDLQQFNE
+370 AKATGMDLQQFNE

-406 DVLAPVFKDMGEDGA
+406 DVLAPVFKEMGADGA

-442 EANKAYEEGTSVI
+442 EANKAYEEGNSVI
-455 KEFNVQNTTVQAGL
+455 KEFNVQNSTVQAGL
-469 DKAKKGF
+469 DKSKKGF

-488 PVMSHIISSTS
+488 QVMSHVISSTS
-499 VIMRLMSTG
+499 MLMRIMSTG
-508 IKFVKDNAE
+508 IQFIKDNAY
-517 AIITLTAAFVA
+517 AIISLTAAFVA
-528 YRIAV
+528 YQVAV

-539 FKIHYGYLVVSK
+539 FKINYGYLVVSK
-551 AATTAYTAVTKS
+551 AVTTAYTAVTNT
-563 LTAAKLLLSL
+563 LTAAKLLLNI
-573 AVAKL
+573 AMAKL
-578 NGNYAKQQLIM
+578 NGNWARQNMLMLDLKKTTVAMTGVYGLMAAAVAALIVKLIAMKKEKDRIRQQHDEELKQDRERMKAYSDEYAKITSLNRILHD
-589 TNLSK
+589 NK
-594 LGKSVASGYGLIAA
+594 KSY
-608 AAIALG
+608 
-614 VAIYKAVQRMTEM
+614 
-627 SKTEKTLADI
+627 DD
-637 RKKANDAIQDQK
+637 RK
-649 FKLEQLRKVAKDEN
+649 
-663 AALKDRLSAIDQLNK
+663 AALD
-678 IVPGYNASLDTTTG
+678 
-692 KYTESTKAL
+692 
-701 KKYNDELVR
+701 
-710 KYEIEGAESKLKEL
+710 KLKEIVPEYQ
-724 GGRKADLKLQ
+724 ADLKKEGELI
-734 NVYDE
+734 NDNTEALDTYLE
-739 KKLKE
+739 KFKQMVRAKAN
-744 QEKSARS
+744 QEKYEA
-751 AVTPASVSA
+751 
-760 STPYAMTSMDVGST
+760 
-774 VVLSQIRKRINAR
+774 LI
-787 KEELQQIEEE
+787 KEEME
-797 EKILNNIYGKDFAK
+797 
-811 KFLEEN
+811 LEEQRAEASKRYWDIRTTNTAQGYNRNSLVGRITGAVAKATGDKNTEEGAKQYLDELDN
-817 KEEETQQGGEGDGD
+817 KLNEVKAKIKELDYVVAPSLVGNEGEEETKQGGGGDDGD
-831 GDDDKKK
+831 DDDKKK

-890 LTEQESLEAQASFH
+890 LTEQESLEAQASLH

-924 MYAELKAKED
+924 MYADLKAKED

-940 QISAKQH
+940 LISAKQH
-947 DKAVRMLE
+947 EKAARILE

-984 LEDKMRNRKSIED
+984 LEDKKRNRKSIED

-1054 ENFQKAKQVLA
+1054 EDFQKAKQVLA

-1305 GITSSNSDNS
+1305 GITSSNNDNS
-1315 LGNTLQQLNRRLN
+1315 LDNTLQQLNRRLN

>member
-1 MSFRLLLVITTFG
+1 
-14 ENIKYMSDFS
+14 MSDFS

-37 VEEKLKKYEK
+37 VEEKLAKYQK
-47 QLVELRNKAQHAAE
+47 QLVELREKAQHAAE

-78 ENEMRKVR
+78 ETEMRKVKN
-86 TATANVEDTLRNLD
+86 ATANVEDTLKNLD
-100 KATPK
+100 KANPK
-105 QLKKDL
+105 NLRKDL
-111 QTLKAQLNGLERGSE
+111 QVLKSQLSGLERGSE
-126 AWNAHIQKIKLL
+126 AWEAHIKKIKLL
-138 QTELKRINSEM
+138 KGELKKVNDEM
-149 KVQEG
+149 KLTEG
-154 FWDRLNRKMNDWQTT
+154 FWDTLNRKMNDWQTT

-175 ASTGVIMAGRSAVN
+175 ALTGVVMAGRSAVN

-194 DAEMANVRKFT
+194 DAELANVRKFT
-205 GMTAEQVEDLN
+205 GMTAEQVADLN
-216 EEFLK
+216 EEFKK
-221 MDTRTARE
+221 MDTRTSRE

-241 GKQTKEDVLGFVKA
+241 GKQSKEDVLGFVKA

-265 LGEGATLTLSKLTNI
+265 LGDGATLTLSKLTSI

-287 GTEQSLLKVGSVIN
+287 GTEQSLLKIGSVIN

-307 TAAAPYLAQFA
+307 TASAPYLAQFA

-328 KMTIPQIM
+328 KMTIPEIM

-370 AKATGIDLQQFNE
+370 AKATGMDLDKFNS
-383 ALKKSTNEGLLML
+383 ALKRSTNEGLMML
-396 LDRLHELGNI
+396 LDRLHELGNM
-406 DVLAPVFKDMGEDGA
+406 DALAPVFKDMGESGA
-421 RASAVIAALAGNI
+421 RASAVIASLAGKI
-434 DKVKWEQE
+434 DMVKWEQQ
-442 EANKAYEEGTSVI
+442 EANKAFEEGNSVI
-455 KEFNVQNTTVQAGL
+455 NEFNVQNTTVQAGL
-469 DKAKKGF
+469 DKARKGF
-476 NEMAVELGKELM
+476 NEMAVELGEKLQPIM
-488 PVMSHIISSTS
+488 AHVISSTS
-499 VIMRLMSTG
+499 VLMRLMSTAFDFIEKNIATIISLATSIG
-508 IKFVKDNAE
+508 LLTVAVKSE
-517 AIITLTAAFVA
+517 AIATAAA
-528 YRIAV
+528 T
-533 NASNIA
+533 
-539 FKIHYGYLVVSK
+539 
-551 AATTAYTAVTKS
+551 AATKLKVFWNEKLIAGTKN
-563 LTAAKLLLSL
+563 LFRVMKAHPYL
-573 AVAKL
+573 A
-578 NGNYAKQQLIM
+578 
-589 TNLSK
+589 
-594 LGKSVASGYGLIAA
+594 IAA
-608 AAIALG
+608 A
-614 VAIYKAVQRMTEM
+614 VATIIGLYT
-627 SKTEKTLADI
+627 DWI
-637 RKKANDAIQDQK
+637 RKSRDLAKSQENIKKIEKEAEATYKSEESTVRRLSKVIHDNSKSVDERKTAIKRLQEIIPDYHASIDKEGKLYEKNAEQIELYCQKLKLSAQIQAASTKLLNAEEEYKDFSDKTPKNLTEALFNQRVNGMNDAQAAATANASIAAFKAWKAEERQLKKEIDDLNQYIDQK
-649 FKLEQLRKVAKDEN
+649 SAEMAAVEAK
-663 AALKDRLSAIDQLNK
+663 S
-678 IVPGYNASLDTTTG
+678 TTG
-692 KYTESTKAL
+692 KKKA
-701 KKYNDELVR
+701 
-710 KYEIEGAESKLKEL
+710 
-724 GGRKADLKLQ
+724 GG
-734 NVYDE
+734 
-739 KKLKE
+739 
-744 QEKSARS
+744 
-751 AVTPASVSA
+751 
-760 STPYAMTSMDVGST
+760 
-774 VVLSQIRKRINAR
+774 
-787 KEELQQIEEE
+787 
-797 EKILNNIYGKDFAK
+797 
-811 KFLEEN
+811 
-817 KEEETQQGGEGDGD
+817 GGGGDGE
-831 GDDDKKK
+831 DDKKS
-838 ADKFAKEKAWKDK
+838 DKFAKEKAWKDK

-924 MYAELKAKED
+924 MYADLKAKED

-940 QISAKQH
+940 LISAKQH
-947 DKAVRMLE
+947 EKAVRMLE

-984 LEDKMRNRKSIED
+984 LEDKKRNRKSIED

-1097 KVLETYD
+1097 KVLDTYD

-1111 NLFSACSDLVQAEL
+1111 NIFSACSDLVQAEL

-1172 FAMQVMQAIA
+1172 YAMQVMQAIA

-1196 QTYWLLGPIAAA
+1196 QVNWILGPIAAA

-1269 AIIQALDYAQKNNT
+1269 AIIQALDYAQKTNT
-1283 IGSISSDMV
+1283 VGSISPSMV
-1292 SSDTTAASAIARM
+1292 SNDTTAAAAIARM
-1305 GITSSNSDNS
+1305 GSTSSGSADNS
-1315 LGNTLQQLNRRLN
+1315 LDDTLTRLNNRLN

-1341 GIVQAQEEYD
+1341 GIKQAQEEYD

-1363 Q
+1363 

>member
-1 MSFRLLLVITTFG
+1 
-14 ENIKYMSDFS
+14 MSDYTT
-24 SNSTINLSVNGQG
+24 NSTVNLSINGKE
-37 VEEKLKKYEK
+37 VEEKLDKYQK
-47 QLVELRNKAQHAAE
+47 QLVELRKKAQRAAE
-61 IGDKGTLQKTQK
+61 LGDKGTLQKTQK
-73 EIRKV
+73 KIVKV
-78 ENEMRKVR
+78 ENQMRKLR

-111 QTLKAQLNGLERGSE
+111 QVLKSQLNGLERGSE
-126 AWNAHIQKIKLL
+126 AWNSHIEKIKIL
-138 QTELKRINSEM
+138 QKELKKINGEM
-149 KVQEG
+149 KLTES
-154 FWDRLNRKMNDWQTT
+154 FWDRFNRKMNDWQTT

-175 ASTGVIMAGRSAVN
+175 ALTGVIMAGRSAVK

-216 EEFLK
+216 EEFKK
-221 MDTRTARE
+221 MDTRTARD

-241 GKQTKEDVLGFVKA
+241 GKQSKEDVLGFVKA
-255 ADVINVALDD
+255 ANVINVALDD
-265 LGEGATLTLSKLTNI
+265 LGDGATLTLSKLTSI

-301 ELSQNC
+301 ELSQNS

-328 KMTIPQIM
+328 KMTIPEIM

-370 AKATGIDLQQFNE
+370 AKATGMDLQLFNE
-383 ALKKSTNEGLLML
+383 ALKKSTNEGLIML

-406 DVLAPVFKDMGEDGA
+406 DVLAPVFKDMGADGA

-434 DKVKWEQE
+434 DMVKWEQE
-442 EANKAYEEGTSVI
+442 EANKAYQEGTSVI

-469 DKAKKGF
+469 DKARKGF
-476 NEMAVELGKELM
+476 DEMAIELGKELM
-488 PVMSHIISSTS
+488 PVMSHVISSTS
-499 VIMRLMSTG
+499 ILMRLMSTS
-508 IKFVKDNAE
+508 IKFVKENAE
-517 AIITLTAAFVA
+517 AIMTLIAAFIA
-528 YRIAV
+528 YQVAV

-551 AATTAYTAVTKS
+551 AATVAYTAVTKS

-608 AAIALG
+608 AAIGLG
-614 VAIYKAVQRMTEM
+614 VALYKAVQRMTEM
-627 SKTEKTLADI
+627 SKSEKMLADI
-637 RKKANDAIQDQK
+637 RRKANDAISDQM

-663 AALKDRLSAIDQLNK
+663 AALEDRLSAIDQLNK

-701 KKYNDELVR
+701 KKYNDELIR

-751 AVTPASVSA
+751 AATPASVSA

-797 EKILNNIYGKDFAK
+797 EKILNNLYGKDFAK

-817 KEEETQQGGEGDGD
+817 KEEETKQGGGDED
-831 GDDDKKK
+831 DDDDKKNK
-838 ADKFAKEKAWKDK
+838 DKFEKEKAWKAK

-863 KEDYEEYQKAI
+863 QKDYEAYQNAIVEIEKEYQA
-874 LEIEQEYQS
+874 
-883 KILEHKD
+883 KILSRKD
-890 LTEQESLEAQASFH
+890 LTEQERLEATADFEESNLKITQNGRKAQAQ
-904 EAEMKL
+904 AV
-910 RQNAINQNK
+910 
-919 EDADA
+919 ED
-924 MYAELKAKED
+924 YYKSLKAIED
-934 QRYADG
+934 QRYIDG
-940 QISAKQH
+940 KITAEQYNEALNQ
-947 DKAVRMLE
+947 LE
-955 LKHLREIV
+955 LKHFREII
-963 NIYEEGSKER
+963 NIYKEGSRER
-973 NEAEKRYEAAM
+973 NEAQAKYDDALLADQKKKRKKIEEA
-984 LEDKMRNRKSIED
+984 
-997 MEKEHQKK
+997 EKEHQKK
-1005 LDEIRKGVFS
+1005 MEEISRHVFG
-1015 DTPTKQKEMYDA
+1015 DTPSKQKAMFNAE
-1027 DIAALTTVYEQEKIA
+1027 IAALTEVYNQEKAIA
-1042 AAGSKEDLLKIE
+1042 ANNKEDLLRIE
-1054 ENFQKAKQVLA
+1054 EDFQKEKQLIA
-1065 YKYNQVTL
+1065 YKYNQITA
-1073 ENGFNQFEVANAKLL
+1073 ENGFNQIQISQEKLRQ
-1088 EWMESEQGQ
+1088 WMESEQGQ
-1097 KVLETYD
+1097 AVIGAYNV
-1104 IVMEGMT
+1104 VMDGMT
-1111 NLFSACSDLVQAEL
+1111 NIFAACSDIIQAEL
-1125 DIEVA
+1125 ELETA
-1130 AIQKRYEKEISAAEG
+1130 AIEKRYEKELSAAEG
-1145 NQYKVKRLQEKQQKE
+1145 NRYKVKRIEEKKQKE

-1196 QTYWLLGPIAAA
+1196 QVFWLLGPIAAA
-1208 MAVAAGAIQIANIK
+1208 MAVAAGAVQIANIK

-1231 GYAEGGYTGSG
+1231 GYSEGGYTPAG
-1242 GKYEPR
+1242 GKYEPK

-1263 ANPQTA
+1263 ANPQAA
-1269 AIIQALDYAQKNNT
+1269 AIIQSLDYAQKTNT
-1283 IGSISSDMV
+1283 IGSISPSMV
-1292 SSDTTAASAIARM
+1292 SNDTTAAASIARLA
-1305 GITSSNSDNS
+1305 TTTQSSGNES
-1315 LGNTLQQLNRRLN
+1315 LSETLAALNKRLN

-1341 GIVQAQEEYD
+1341 GIKQAQEEYD

>member
-1 MSFRLLLVITTFG
+1 
-14 ENIKYMSDFS
+14 MSDYTT
-24 SNSTINLSVNGQG
+24 NSTVNLSINGKE
-37 VEEKLKKYEK
+37 VEEKLDKYQK
-47 QLVELRNKAQHAAE
+47 QLVELRKKAQRAAE
-61 IGDKGTLQKTQK
+61 LGDKGTLQKTQK
-73 EIRKV
+73 EIVKV
-78 ENEMRKVR
+78 ENQMRKLR

-111 QTLKAQLNGLERGSE
+111 QVLKSQLNGLERGSE
-126 AWNAHIQKIKLL
+126 AWNSHIEKIKIL
-138 QTELKRINSEM
+138 QKELKKINGEM
-149 KVQEG
+149 KLTES
-154 FWDRLNRKMNDWQTT
+154 FWDRFNRKMNDWQTT

-175 ASTGVIMAGRSAVN
+175 ALTGVIMAGRSAVK

-216 EEFLK
+216 EEFKK

-241 GKQTKEDVLGFVKA
+241 GKQSKEDVLGFVKA

-301 ELSQNC
+301 ELSQNS

-328 KMTIPQIM
+328 KMTIPEIM

-370 AKATGIDLQQFNE
+370 AKATGMDLQQFNE
-383 ALKKSTNEGLLML
+383 ALKKSTNEGLIML

-406 DVLAPVFKDMGEDGA
+406 DVLAPVFKDMGADGA

-434 DKVKWEQE
+434 DMVKWEQE

-469 DKAKKGF
+469 DKARKGF
-476 NEMAVELGKELM
+476 DEMAIELGKELM
-488 PVMSHIISSTS
+488 PVMSHVISSTS
-499 VIMRLMSTG
+499 ILMRLMSTS
-508 IKFVKDNAE
+508 IKFVKENAE
-517 AIITLTAAFVA
+517 AIMTLIAAFIA
-528 YRIAV
+528 YQVAV

-551 AATTAYTAVTKS
+551 AATVAYTTVTKS

-608 AAIALG
+608 AAIGLG
-614 VAIYKAVQRMTEM
+614 VALYKAVQRMTEM
-627 SKTEKTLADI
+627 SKSEKMLADI
-637 RKKANDAIQDQK
+637 RRKANDAISDQM

-663 AALKDRLSAIDQLNK
+663 AALEDRLSAIDQLNK
-678 IVPGYNASLDTTTG
+678 IIPGYNASLDTTTG

-701 KKYNDELVR
+701 KKYNDELIR

-724 GGRKADLKLQ
+724 GGRKAELKLQ

-751 AVTPASVSA
+751 AATPASVSS
-760 STPYAMTSMDVGST
+760 STPYAMNSMDIGST
-774 VVLSQIRKRINAR
+774 VVISQIRKQINAR
-787 KEELQQIEEE
+787 NEELEQIKEE
-797 EKILNNIYGKDFAK
+797 EKILNNLYGKDLAK
-811 KFLEEN
+811 KVLNES
-817 KEEETQQGGEGDGD
+817 KEEETKTGDGTGGN
-831 GDDDKKK
+831 GDEDKKK
-838 ADKFAKEKAWKDK
+838 GDKFAKEKAWKDK

-863 KEDYEEYQKAI
+863 KKDYEQYQNAI
-874 LEIEQEYQS
+874 LEIEEQYQT
-883 KILEHKD
+883 KILARKD
-890 LTEQESLEAQASFH
+890 LTEQESLEATASFH

-910 RQNAINQNK
+910 RQNAISQNK

-924 MYAELKAKED
+924 MYADLKAIED

-940 QISAKQH
+940 LISAEQY

-955 LKHLREIV
+955 LQHLRELV
-963 NIYEEGSKER
+963 NIYDEGSKER
-973 NEAEKRYEAAM
+973 LEAEKRYDAAI
-984 LEDKMRNRKSIED
+984 LEDKKRNRKKIED
-997 MEKEHQKK
+997 AEREHQKK
-1005 LDEIRKGVFS
+1005 LDEIRNGVFGN
-1015 DTPTKQKEMYDA
+1015 TPSKQKAMFNAE
-1027 DIAALTTVYEQEKIA
+1027 IAALTEVYNQEKAIA
-1042 AAGSKEDLLKIE
+1042 ANNKEDLLRIE
-1054 ENFQKAKQVLA
+1054 EDFQKEKQLIA
-1065 YKYNQVTL
+1065 YKYNQITA
-1073 ENGFNQFEVANAKLL
+1073 ENGFNQIQISQEKLRQ
-1088 EWMESEQGQ
+1088 WMESEQGQ
-1097 KVLETYD
+1097 AVLATYD
-1104 IVMEGMT
+1104 VVMDGMT
-1111 NLFSACSDLVQAEL
+1111 DIFSACSDIVQAEL
-1125 DIEVA
+1125 EIETA
-1130 AIQKRYEKEISAAEG
+1130 AIEKRYEKEISAAEG
-1145 NQYKVKRLQEKQQKE
+1145 NRYKVKKIEEKKQKE

-1196 QTYWLLGPIAAA
+1196 QVFWLLGPIAAA
-1208 MAVAAGAIQIANIK
+1208 MAVAAGAVQIANIK

-1231 GYAEGGYTGSG
+1231 GYSEGGYTPAG
-1242 GKYEPR
+1242 GKYEPK

-1263 ANPQTA
+1263 ANPQAA
-1269 AIIQALDYAQKNNT
+1269 AIIQSLDYAQKTNT
-1283 IGSISSDMV
+1283 IGSISPSMV
-1292 SSDTTAASAIARM
+1292 SNDTTAAASIARLATTTQST
-1305 GITSSNSDNS
+1305 GNES
-1315 LGNTLQQLNRRLN
+1315 LSETLAALNKRLN

-1341 GIVQAQEEYD
+1341 GIKQAQEEYN

>member
-1 MSFRLLLVITTFG
+1 
-14 ENIKYMSDFS
+14 MSDYTT
-24 SNSTINLSVNGQG
+24 NSTVNLSINGKE
-37 VEEKLKKYEK
+37 VEEKLDKYQK
-47 QLVELRNKAQHAAE
+47 QLVELRKKAQRAAE
-61 IGDKGTLQKTQK
+61 LGDKGTLQKTQK
-73 EIRKV
+73 EIVKV
-78 ENEMRKVR
+78 ENQMRKLR

-111 QTLKAQLNGLERGSE
+111 QTLKSQLNGLERGSE
-126 AWNAHIQKIKLL
+126 AWNSHIEKIKIL
-138 QTELKRINSEM
+138 QKELKKINGEM
-149 KVQEG
+149 KLTES
-154 FWDRLNRKMNDWQTT
+154 FWDRLNRKMNDRQTT

-175 ASTGVIMAGRSAVN
+175 AVTGFVMAGRSAVN

-216 EEFLK
+216 EEFMK

-241 GKQTKEDVLGFVKA
+241 GKQSKEDVLGFVKA

-265 LGEGATLTLSKLTNI
+265 LGDGATLTLSKLTSI

-307 TAAAPYLAQFA
+307 TASAPYLAQFA

-328 KMTIPQIM
+328 KMTIPEIM

-370 AKATGIDLQQFNE
+370 AKATGMDLDKFNS
-383 ALKKSTNEGLLML
+383 ALKKSTNEGLMML

-406 DVLAPVFKDMGEDGA
+406 DALAPVFKDMGEDGA

-455 KEFNVQNTTVQAGL
+455 NEFNVQNSTVQAGL
-469 DKAKKGF
+469 DKARKGF

-488 PVMSHIISSTS
+488 PVMSNVISSTS
-499 VIMRLMSTG
+499 MLMRIMSTG
-508 IKFVKDNAE
+508 IQFIKDNAY
-517 AIITLTAAFVA
+517 AIISLTAAFVA
-528 YRIAV
+528 YQVAV

-551 AATTAYTAVTKS
+551 AVTTAYTAVTNT
-563 LTAAKLLLSL
+563 LTAAKLLLNI
-573 AVAKL
+573 AMAKL
-578 NGNYAKQQLIM
+578 NGNWARQNMLMLDLKKTTVAMTGVYGLMAAAVAALIVKLIAMKKEKDRIRQQHDEELKQDRERMKAYSDEYAKITSLNRILHD
-589 TNLSK
+589 NK
-594 LGKSVASGYGLIAA
+594 KSY
-608 AAIALG
+608 
-614 VAIYKAVQRMTEM
+614 
-627 SKTEKTLADI
+627 DD
-637 RKKANDAIQDQK
+637 RK
-649 FKLEQLRKVAKDEN
+649 
-663 AALKDRLSAIDQLNK
+663 AALD
-678 IVPGYNASLDTTTG
+678 
-692 KYTESTKAL
+692 
-701 KKYNDELVR
+701 
-710 KYEIEGAESKLKEL
+710 KLKEIVPEYQ
-724 GGRKADLKLQ
+724 ADLKKEGELI
-734 NVYDE
+734 NDNTEALDTYLE
-739 KKLKE
+739 KFKQMVRAKAN
-744 QEKSARS
+744 QEKYEA
-751 AVTPASVSA
+751 
-760 STPYAMTSMDVGST
+760 
-774 VVLSQIRKRINAR
+774 LI
-787 KEELQQIEEE
+787 KEEME
-797 EKILNNIYGKDFAK
+797 
-811 KFLEEN
+811 LEEQRAEASKKYWDIRTTNTAQGYDRNSLVGRITGAVAKATGDKNTEEGAKQYLDELDN
-817 KEEETQQGGEGDGD
+817 KLNEVKAKIKELDYVVAPSLVGNGGEEETQQGGGGDGD

-924 MYAELKAKED
+924 MYADLKAKED

-940 QISAKQH
+940 LISAKQH
-947 DKAVRMLE
+947 EKAVRMLE

-984 LEDKMRNRKSIED
+984 LEDKKRNRKSIED

-1054 ENFQKAKQVLA
+1054 EDFQKAKQVLA

-1231 GYAEGGYTGSG
+1231 GYAEGGYTGAG

-1269 AIIQALDYAQKNNT
+1269 AIIQALDYAQKTNT
-1283 IGSISSDMV
+1283 VGSISPSMV
-1292 SSDTTAASAIARM
+1292 SNDTTAAAAIARM
-1305 GITSSNSDNS
+1305 GSTSSGSADNS
-1315 LGNTLQQLNRRLN
+1315 LDDTLTRLNNRLN

-1341 GIVQAQEEYD
+1341 GIKQAQEEYD

-1363 Q
+1363 

>member
-1 MSFRLLLVITTFG
+1 
-14 ENIKYMSDFS
+14 MSDYTT
-24 SNSTINLSVNGQG
+24 NSTVNLSINGKE
-37 VEEKLKKYEK
+37 VEEKLDKYQK
-47 QLVELRNKAQHAAE
+47 QLVELRKKAQRAAE
-61 IGDKGTLQKTQK
+61 LGDKGTLQKTQK
-73 EIRKV
+73 EIVKV
-78 ENEMRKVR
+78 ENQMRKLR

-111 QTLKAQLNGLERGSE
+111 QVLKSQLNGLERGSE
-126 AWNAHIQKIKLL
+126 AWNSHIEKIKIL
-138 QTELKRINSEM
+138 QKELKKINGEM
-149 KVQEG
+149 KLTES

-175 ASTGVIMAGRSAVN
+175 ALTGVIMAGRSAVK

-216 EEFLK
+216 EEFKK

-241 GKQTKEDVLGFVKA
+241 GKQSKEDVLGFVKA

-301 ELSQNC
+301 ELSQNS
-307 TAAAPYLAQFA
+307 TASAPYLANFA

-328 KMTIPQIM
+328 KMTVPEIM

-347 AVEMSATA
+347 ATEMSATA
-355 LSKLIMDLFK
+355 LSKLIMDIFK
-365 DSAKI
+365 DSSKI
-370 AKATGIDLQQFNE
+370 AKATGLDLKEFNE
-383 ALKKSTNEGLLML
+383 ALKRSTNEGLVML
-396 LDRLHELGNI
+396 LERLHELGNI
-406 DVLAPVFKDMGEDGA
+406 DVLAPIFKDMGEDGA
-421 RASAVIAALAGNI
+421 RASAVIAALAGKI
-434 DKVKWEQE
+434 DMVKWEQE
-442 EANKAYEEGTSVI
+442 EANKAYKEGTSVI

-476 NEMAVELGKELM
+476 DEMAIELGKELM
-488 PVMSHIISSTS
+488 PVMSHVISSTS
-499 VIMRLMSTG
+499 ILMRLMSTS
-508 IKFVKDNAE
+508 IKFVKENAE
-517 AIITLTAAFVA
+517 AIMTLIAAFIA
-528 YRIAV
+528 YQVAV

-551 AATTAYTAVTKS
+551 AATIAYTAVTKS

-608 AAIALG
+608 AAIGLG
-614 VAIYKAVQRMTEM
+614 VALYKVVQRMTEM
-627 SKTEKTLADI
+627 SKSEKAIADI
-637 RKKANDAIQDQK
+637 RRKANESIQDQI
-649 FKLEQLRKVAKDEN
+649 FKIEQLRKVAKDEN

-701 KKYNDELVR
+701 KKYNDELIR

-751 AVTPASVSA
+751 TVTPASVSS

-787 KEELQQIEEE
+787 NEELEQIKEE
-797 EKILNNIYGKDFAK
+797 EKILNNLYGKDLAK
-811 KFLEEN
+811 KVLNES
-817 KEEETQQGGEGDGD
+817 KEEETKTGDGTGGN
-831 GDDDKKK
+831 GDEDKKK
-838 ADKFAKEKAWKDK
+838 GDKFAKEKAWKDK

-863 KEDYEEYQKAI
+863 KKDYEQYQNAI
-874 LEIEQEYQS
+874 LEIEEQYQT
-883 KILEHKD
+883 KILARKD
-890 LTEQESLEAQASFH
+890 LTEQESLEATASFH

-924 MYAELKAKED
+924 MYADLKAKED

-940 QISAKQH
+940 LISAKQH
-947 DKAVRMLE
+947 EKAVRMLE

-984 LEDKMRNRKSIED
+984 LEDKMRNRKEIED

-1054 ENFQKAKQVLA
+1054 ENFQKEKQLIA
-1065 YKYNQVTL
+1065 YKYNQITA
-1073 ENGFNQFEVANAKLL
+1073 ENGFNQIQISQEKLRQ
-1088 EWMESEQGQ
+1088 WMESEQGQ
-1097 KVLETYD
+1097 AVLATYD
-1104 IVMEGMT
+1104 VVMDGMT
-1111 NLFSACSDLVQAEL
+1111 DIFSACSDIVQAEL
-1125 DIEVA
+1125 EIETA
-1130 AIQKRYEKEISAAEG
+1130 AIEKRYEKEISAAEG
-1145 NQYKVKRLQEKQQKE
+1145 NRYKVKKIEEKKQKE

-1196 QTYWLLGPIAAA
+1196 QVFWLLGPIAAA
-1208 MAVAAGAIQIANIK
+1208 MAVAAGAVQIANIK

-1231 GYAEGGYTGSG
+1231 GYSEGGYTPAG
-1242 GKYEPR
+1242 GKYEPK

-1263 ANPQTA
+1263 ANPQAA
-1269 AIIQALDYAQKNNT
+1269 AIIQSLDYAQKTNT
-1283 IGSISSDMV
+1283 IGSISPSMV
-1292 SSDTTAASAIARM
+1292 SNDTTAAASIARLATTTQPS
-1305 GITSSNSDNS
+1305 GNES
-1315 LGNTLQQLNRRLN
+1315 LNETLAALNKRLN

-1341 GIVQAQEEYD
+1341 GIKQAQEEYD

>member
-1 MSFRLLLVITTFG
+1 
-14 ENIKYMSDFS
+14 MSDFS

-37 VEEKLKKYEK
+37 VEEKLKKYEQ
-47 QLVELRNKAQHAAE
+47 QLVELRNKAQRAAE

-126 AWNAHIQKIKLL
+126 AWNAHIEKIKRM

-154 FWDRLNRKMNDWQTT
+154 FWDTLNRKMNDWQTT

-175 ASTGVIMAGRSAVN
+175 AVTGFVMAGRSAVN

-241 GKQTKEDVLGFVKA
+241 GKQSKEDVLGFVKA

-265 LGEGATLTLSKLTNI
+265 LGEGATLTLSKLTSI

-328 KMTIPQIM
+328 KMTIPEIM

-370 AKATGIDLQQFNE
+370 AKATGMDLQKFNE

-406 DVLAPVFKDMGEDGA
+406 DVLAPVFKDMGAEGA

-455 KEFNVQNTTVQAGL
+455 NEFNVQNSTVQAGL
-469 DKAKKGF
+469 DKARKGF

-488 PVMSHIISSTS
+488 PVMSQVISSTS
-499 VIMRLMSTG
+499 IIMRLMSTS

-517 AIITLTAAFVA
+517 AILALTAAFIA
-528 YRIAV
+528 YKIAV

-539 FKIHYGYLVVSK
+539 FKIHYAYLVVSK

-573 AVAKL
+573 SVAKL

-627 SKTEKTLADI
+627 SKAEKAVADI
-637 RKKANDAIQDQK
+637 RKKANDAIQDQI
-649 FKLEQLRKVAKDEN
+649 FKIEQLRKVAKDEN
-663 AALKDRLSAIDQLNK
+663 AALEDRLSAINELNK

-701 KKYNDELVR
+701 KKYNDELIR

-744 QEKSARS
+744 LEKSARS

-760 STPYAMTSMDVGST
+760 STPYAMNSMDVGST
-774 VVLSQIRKRINAR
+774 VVLSQIRKNINAR
-787 KEELQQIEEE
+787 NEELQQIKEE
-797 EKILNNIYGKDFAK
+797 EKILNNLYGKDIAK
-811 KFLEEN
+811 KVLN
-817 KEEETQQGGEGDGD
+817 QTKTEEEEKQGGGT
-831 GDDDKKK
+831 DDDEDKKK
-838 ADKFAKEKAWKDK
+838 ADKFAKEKAWKEK

-856 RIAYATG
+856 RIARATG
-863 KEDYEEYQKAI
+863 KKNYEEYQNAI
-874 LEIEQEYQS
+874 LEIEMEYQT
-883 KILEHKD
+883 KILARKD
-890 LTEQESLEAQASFH
+890 LTEQESLNAQADFH
-904 EAEMKL
+904 EAELKL
-910 RQNAINQNK
+910 TQNGRSAQK
-919 EDADA
+919 EAVDD
-924 MYAELKAKED
+924 YYKSLKAIED
-934 QRYADG
+934 QRYVDRLLSTEQYNNALN
-940 QISAKQH
+940 Q
-947 DKAVRMLE
+947 LE

-963 NIYEEGSKER
+963 NLYEEGTEER
-973 NEAEKRYEAAM
+973 NEAQAKYDEAM
-984 LEDKMRNRKSIED
+984 LADVKRNRKKIED
-997 MEKEHQKK
+997 AEKEHRKK
-1005 LDEIRKGVFS
+1005 MEEISQNVFG
-1015 DTPTKQKEMYDA
+1015 DTPSKQKAMFDTQLS
-1027 DIAALTTVYEQEKIA
+1027 ALTQVYEQEKRIA
-1042 AAGSKEDLLKIE
+1042 IGNKEDLLKIE
-1054 ENFQKAKQVLA
+1054 ENYQKAKQALA
-1065 YKYNQVTL
+1065 YKYNQVTA
-1073 ENGFNQFEVANAKLL
+1073 ENGFNSMQVANEKLL
-1088 EWMESEQGQ
+1088 QWLESDEGQ
-1097 KVLETYD
+1097 AVIGAYEV
-1104 IVMEGMT
+1104 VMDGMS
-1111 NLFSACSDLVQAEL
+1111 NIFSACSDMVQAEL
-1125 DIEVA
+1125 EIETA
-1130 AIQKRYEKEISAAEG
+1130 AIEKRYEKEISAAEG
-1145 NQYKVKRLQEKQQKE
+1145 NSYKVKRIEEKKQKE

-1172 FAMQVMQAIA
+1172 YAMQVLQAIA
-1182 STAMAAINAYASAS
+1182 STAMGAINAYSSAA
-1196 QTYWLLGPIAAA
+1196 QVPLIGYILAPIAAA
-1208 MAVAAGAIQIANIK
+1208 TAIAAGMMQVASIK

-1231 GYAEGGYTGSG
+1231 GYAEGGYTGAG

-1305 GITSSNSDNS
+1305 GIPSSNNDNS
-1315 LGNTLQQLNRRLN
+1315 LDNTLQQLNRRLN
-1328 EPFVTVNTMTGDH
+1328 EPFITVNTMTGDH
-1341 GIVQAQEEYD
+1341 GIVKAQEEYD

>member
-241 GKQTKEDVLGFVKA
+241 GKQSKEDVLGFVKA

-265 LGEGATLTLSKLTNI
+265 LGEGATLTLSKLTSI

-328 KMTIPQIM
+328 KMTIPEIM

-370 AKATGIDLQQFNE
+370 AKATGMDLQQFNE

-406 DVLAPVFKDMGEDGA
+406 DVLAPVFKDMGADGA

-469 DKAKKGF
+469 DKARKGF
-476 NEMAVELGKELM
+476 DEMAVELGKELM
-488 PVMSHIISSTS
+488 PVMSHVISSTS
-499 VIMRLMSTG
+499 ILMKIMSATIG
-508 IKFVKDNAE
+508 FVKNNASE
-517 AIITLTAAFVA
+517 LLALVAAFVA
-528 YRIAV
+528 YKIAV

-551 AATTAYTAVTKS
+551 AATTAYTAVTKG
-563 LTAAKLLLSL
+563 LTAAKLVLNIAL
-573 AVAKL
+573 AKI
-578 NGNYAKQQLIM
+578 NGNYARQIHL
-589 TNLSK
+589 
-594 LGKSVASGYGLIAA
+594 LGEL
-608 AAIALG
+608 
-614 VAIYKAVQRMTEM
+614 
-627 SKTEKTLADI
+627 
-637 RKKANDAIQDQK
+637 KKANIAAKGLYGLLAAAVSAFIV
-649 FKLEQLRKVAKDEN
+649 KLYAEYEAKKKLREQRNEEMRQERERMKAYSDEYARINALNRILHDNKKSYEDRK
-663 AALKDRLSAIDQLNK
+663 AALD
-678 IVPGYNASLDTTTG
+678 
-692 KYTESTKAL
+692 
-701 KKYNDELVR
+701 
-710 KYEIEGAESKLKEL
+710 KLKEVVPEYHAEL
-724 GGRKADLKLQ
+724 KREGELINDNTEALDTYLEKFKQTIRAKA
-734 NVYDE
+734 N
-739 KKLKE
+739 
-744 QEKSARS
+744 QEKYEA
-751 AVTPASVSA
+751 
-760 STPYAMTSMDVGST
+760 
-774 VVLSQIRKRINAR
+774 LI
-787 KEELQQIEEE
+787 KEESELQGQREEANKKYWDIRTQNTIQGYDRNSFVGRVTNAIGKITGDTDTEAGAKKALDDLDSRIGEVQQKIKELDYVVAPSLIKEEE
-797 EKILNNIYGKDFAK
+797 ETK
-811 KFLEEN
+811 
-817 KEEETQQGGEGDGD
+817 TGDGNGGN
-831 GDDDKKK
+831 GDEDKKK
-838 ADKFAKEKAWKDK
+838 GDKFAKEKAWKDK

-924 MYAELKAKED
+924 MYADLKAKED

-947 DKAVRMLE
+947 EKAVRMLE

-984 LEDKMRNRKSIED
+984 LEDKKRNRKSIED

-1005 LDEIRKGVFS
+1005 LDEIRNGVFS

-1097 KVLETYD
+1097 KVLGTYD

-1196 QTYWLLGPIAAA
+1196 KTYWLLGPIAAA

-1292 SSDTTAASAIARM
+1292 SSDTTAAAAIARM
-1305 GITSSNSDNS
+1305 SSTTSDSDNS
-1315 LGNTLQQLNRRLN
+1315 LGNTLLQLNRRLN

>member
-1 MSFRLLLVITTFG
+1 
-14 ENIKYMSDFS
+14 MSDFS

-37 VEEKLKKYEK
+37 VEEKLNKYQK
-47 QLVELRNKAQHAAE
+47 QLVELREKAQRAAE

-86 TATANVEDTLRNLD
+86 TATANVEDTLHNLD

-105 QLKKDL
+105 NLKKDL

-126 AWNAHIQKIKLL
+126 AWNAHIQKIKML
-138 QTELKRINSEM
+138 QGELKKINGEM
-149 KVQEG
+149 KLTEN
-154 FWDRLNRKMNDWQTT
+154 FWDTLNRKMNDWQTT

-175 ASTGVIMAGRSAVN
+175 ALTGVVMAGRSAVN

-194 DAEMANVRKFT
+194 DAELANVRKFT

-216 EEFLK
+216 EEFKK
-221 MDTRTARE
+221 MDTRTSRE

-241 GKQTKEDVLGFVKA
+241 GKQSKEDVLGFVKA

-265 LGEGATLTLSKLTNI
+265 LGDGATLTLSKLTSI

-307 TAAAPYLAQFA
+307 TASAPYLAQFA

-328 KMTIPQIM
+328 KMTIPEIM

-370 AKATGIDLQQFNE
+370 AKATGMDLDKFNS
-383 ALKKSTNEGLLML
+383 ALKRSTNEGLMML
-396 LDRLHELGNI
+396 LDRLHELGNM
-406 DVLAPVFKDMGEDGA
+406 DALAPVFKDMGESGA
-421 RASAVIAALAGNI
+421 RASAVIASLAGKI
-434 DKVKWEQE
+434 DMVKWEQM
-442 EANKAYEEGTSVI
+442 EANKAFEEGNSVVN
-455 KEFNVQNTTVQAGL
+455 EFNVQNSTVQAGL

-476 NEMAVELGKELM
+476 NEMAIELGQELQPIM
-488 PVMSHIISSTS
+488 KHVISSTS
-499 VIMRLMSTG
+499 IIMRLMSTS
-508 IKFVKDNAE
+508 IKFVKENAE
-517 AIITLTAAFVA
+517 AIMLLTVAFVA
-528 YRIAV
+528 YKVTV

-539 FKIHYGYLVVSK
+539 FKIHYGYLVISK
-551 AATTAYTAVTKS
+551 AATAAYTGVVKS
-563 LTAAKLLLSL
+563 LTAAKLLLNL
-573 AVAKL
+573 ATAKL
-578 NGNYAKQQLIM
+578 TGNFAKQQLVM
-589 TNLSK
+589 TNLRKVAGSM
-594 LGKSVASGYGLIAA
+594 KSAYGLIAV
-608 AAIALG
+608 AAIAVG
-614 VAIYKAVQRMTEM
+614 AAIYKAYQRMNEM
-627 SKTEKTLADI
+627 SRAEKTLADI
-637 RKKANDAIQDQK
+637 KKKANEAIQDQK
-649 FKLEQLRKVAKDEN
+649 FKIEQLRKVAKDEN
-663 AALKDRLSAIDQLNK
+663 ASLKDRLSAIDQLNK

-797 EKILNNIYGKDFAK
+797 EKILNNLYGKDFAK

-817 KEEETQQGGEGDGD
+817 KEEETQQGGGGN

-838 ADKFAKEKAWKDK
+838 GDKFAKEKAWKEK

-863 KEDYEEYQKAI
+863 QKDYEQYQNAILDIEKEYQT
-874 LEIEQEYQS
+874 
-883 KILEHKD
+883 KILARQD
-890 LTEQESLEAQASFH
+890 LTEQESLEAKASFH

-910 RQNAINQNK
+910 TENGRKAQKEAIDDYYQS
-919 EDADA
+919 
-924 MYAELKAKED
+924 LKAIED
-934 QRYADG
+934 QRYVDG
-940 QISAKQH
+940 KISVEQYNNALNQ
-947 DKAVRMLE
+947 LE
-955 LKHLREIV
+955 LKHLRDIIL
-963 NIYEEGSKER
+963 IYKEGSKER
-973 NEAEKRYEAAM
+973 NDAEAKYDEALLA
-984 LEDKMRNRKSIED
+984 DQKRNRKKIED
-997 MEKEHQKK
+997 AEKEHRKRME
-1005 LDEIRKGVFS
+1005 EISKDVFG
-1015 DTPTKQKEMYDA
+1015 DTPSKQKAMFNAEISALTQVYENEKA
-1027 DIAALTTVYEQEKIA
+1027 IAANN
-1042 AAGSKEDLLKIE
+1042 KEDLLRIE
-1054 ENFQKAKQVLA
+1054 ENFQKAKMALA
-1065 YKYNQVTL
+1065 YKYNQVTA
-1073 ENGFNQFEVANAKLL
+1073 ENGFNSMQVANEKLFQWL
-1088 EWMESEQGQ
+1088 ESEQGQ
-1097 KVLETYD
+1097 AVLQTYD
-1104 IVMEGMT
+1104 VVMDGMT
-1111 NLFSACSDLVQAEL
+1111 NIFSACSDIIQAEL
-1125 DIEVA
+1125 DLETA
-1130 AIQKRYEKEISAAEG
+1130 AIEKRYEKEISAAEG
-1145 NQYKVKRLQEKQQKE
+1145 NQYKVKRLEEKKQKE

-1172 FAMQVMQAIA
+1172 YAMQVMQAIA
-1182 STAMAAINAYASAS
+1182 STAMGAINAYTSAA
-1196 QTYWLLGPIAAA
+1196 QVPMIGYILAPIAAA
-1208 MAVAAGAIQIANIK
+1208 TAIAAGMLQVANIK
-1222 KQQQASEAQ
+1222 KQQQESEAQ

-1269 AIIQALDYAQKNNT
+1269 AIIQALDYAQKTNT
-1283 IGSISSDMV
+1283 VGSISPSMV
-1292 SSDTTAASAIARM
+1292 SNDTTAAAAIARM
-1305 GITSSNSDNS
+1305 GSTSSGSNDNS
-1315 LGNTLQQLNRRLN
+1315 LDDTLTRLNNRLN

-1341 GIVQAQEEYD
+1341 GIKQAQEEYD

-1363 Q
+1363 

>member
-1 MSFRLLLVITTFG
+1 
-14 ENIKYMSDFS
+14 MSDYTT
-24 SNSTINLSVNGQG
+24 NSTVNLSINGKE
-37 VEEKLKKYEK
+37 VEEKLDKYQK
-47 QLVELRNKAQHAAE
+47 QLVELRKKAQRAAE
-61 IGDKGTLQKTQK
+61 LGDKGTLQKTQK
-73 EIRKV
+73 EIVKV
-78 ENEMRKVR
+78 ENQMRKLR
-86 TATANVEDTLRNLD
+86 TATANVEETLRNLD

-111 QTLKAQLNGLERGSE
+111 QVLKSQLNGLERGSE
-126 AWNAHIQKIKLL
+126 AWNSHIEKIKIL
-138 QTELKRINSEM
+138 QKELKKINGEM
-149 KVQEG
+149 KLTES
-154 FWDRLNRKMNDWQTT
+154 FWDRFNRKMNDWQTT

-175 ASTGVIMAGRSAVN
+175 ALTGVIMAGRSAVK

-205 GMTAEQVEDLN
+205 GMTAEQVENLN
-216 EEFLK
+216 EEFKK

-241 GKQTKEDVLGFVKA
+241 GKQSKEDVLGFVKA

-301 ELSQNC
+301 ELSQNS

-328 KMTIPQIM
+328 DMTIPQIM

-370 AKATGIDLQQFNE
+370 AKATGMDLQQFNE

-406 DVLAPVFKDMGEDGA
+406 DVLAPVFKDMGADGA

-434 DKVKWEQE
+434 DMVKWEQE

-469 DKAKKGF
+469 DKARKGF
-476 NEMAVELGKELM
+476 DEMAIELGKELM
-488 PVMSHIISSTS
+488 PVMSHVISSTS
-499 VIMRLMSTG
+499 ILMRLMSTS
-508 IKFVKDNAE
+508 IKFVKENAE
-517 AIITLTAAFVA
+517 AIMTLIAAFIA
-528 YRIAV
+528 YQVAV

-608 AAIALG
+608 AAIGLG
-614 VAIYKAVQRMTEM
+614 VALYKVVQRMTEM
-627 SKTEKTLADI
+627 SKSEKAIADI
-637 RKKANDAIQDQK
+637 RRKANDSIQDQI
-649 FKLEQLRKVAKDEN
+649 FKIEQLRKVAKDEN
-663 AALKDRLSAIDQLNK
+663 AALEDRLSAIDQLNK

-701 KKYNDELVR
+701 KKYNDELIR

-751 AVTPASVSA
+751 TVTPASVSA

-797 EKILNNIYGKDFAK
+797 EKILNNLYGKDFAK
-811 KFLEEN
+811 KLLEEN
-817 KEEETQQGGEGDGD
+817 KEEETKQDDGGNGD
-831 GDDDKKK
+831 DDDKKK
-838 ADKFAKEKAWKDK
+838 ADKFAKEKAWKAK

-863 KEDYEEYQKAI
+863 QKDYEAYQNAILDIEKEYQN
-874 LEIEQEYQS
+874 
-883 KILEHKD
+883 KILSRKD
-890 LTEQESLEAQASFH
+890 LTEQERLDATAEFEEANLKLTQNGRKAQA
-904 EAEMKL
+904 EAV
-910 RQNAINQNK
+910 
-919 EDADA
+919 ED
-924 MYAELKAKED
+924 YYKSLKAIED
-934 QRYADG
+934 QRYIDG
-940 QISAKQH
+940 KISVEQYNEALNQ
-947 DKAVRMLE
+947 LE
-955 LKHLREIV
+955 LKHFREII
-963 NIYEEGSKER
+963 NIYKEGSRER
-973 NEAEKRYEAAM
+973 NEAQAKYDDALLADQKKKRKKIEEA
-984 LEDKMRNRKSIED
+984 
-997 MEKEHQKK
+997 EKEHQKK
-1005 LDEIRKGVFS
+1005 MEEISRNVFG
-1015 DTPTKQKEMYDA
+1015 DTPSKQKAMFNAE
-1027 DIAALTTVYEQEKIA
+1027 IAALTEVYNQEKAIA
-1042 AAGSKEDLLKIE
+1042 ANNKEDLLRIE
-1054 ENFQKAKQVLA
+1054 ENFQKAKMALA
-1065 YKYNQVTL
+1065 YKYNQITA
-1073 ENGFNQFEVANAKLL
+1073 ENGFNGMQIANEKLFQWL
-1088 EWMESEQGQ
+1088 ESEEGEA
-1097 KVLETYD
+1097 VIGAYNV
-1104 IVMEGMT
+1104 VMDGMT
-1111 NLFSACSDLVQAEL
+1111 NIFAACSDIIQAEL
-1125 DIEVA
+1125 ELETA
-1130 AIQKRYEKEISAAEG
+1130 AIEKRYEKEISAAEG
-1145 NQYKVKRLQEKQQKE
+1145 NRYKVKKIEEKKQKE

-1172 FAMQVMQAIA
+1172 YAMQVLQAIA
-1182 STAMAAINAYASAS
+1182 STAMGAINAYSSAA
-1196 QTYWLLGPIAAA
+1196 QVPLIGYILAPIAAA
-1208 MAVAAGAIQIANIK
+1208 TAIAAGMLQVANIK

-1231 GYAEGGYTGSG
+1231 GYAEGGYTGAG

-1269 AIIQALDYAQKNNT
+1269 AIIQSLDYAQKTNT
-1283 IGSISSDMV
+1283 IGSISPSMV
-1292 SSDTTAASAIARM
+1292 SNDTTAAASIARLA
-1305 GITSSNSDNS
+1305 TTTQSSGNES
-1315 LGNTLQQLNRRLN
+1315 LSETLAALNKRLN

-1341 GIVQAQEEYD
+1341 GIKQAQEEYD

>member
-1 MSFRLLLVITTFG
+1 MSFRLLLFITTFG

-126 AWNAHIQKIKLL
+126 AWNAHVQKIKLL
-138 QTELKRINSEM
+138 QIELKKINGEM

-175 ASTGVIMAGRSAVN
+175 AVTGFVMAGRAAVN

-216 EEFLK
+216 EEFMK

-265 LGEGATLTLSKLTNI
+265 LGDGATLTLSKLTSI

-328 KMTIPQIM
+328 KMTIPEIM

-370 AKATGIDLQQFNE
+370 AKATGMDLQQFNE

-406 DVLAPVFKDMGEDGA
+406 DVLAPVFKDMGADGA
-421 RASAVIAALAGNI
+421 RASAVIASLAGNI

-442 EANKAYEEGTSVI
+442 EANKAYEEGNSVI

-469 DKAKKGF
+469 DKARKGF

-488 PVMSHIISSTS
+488 PVMSHVISSTS
-499 VIMRLMSTG
+499 MLMRIMSAG
-508 IKFVKDNAE
+508 IQFIKENAY
-517 AIITLTAAFVA
+517 AIISLTAAFVA
-528 YRIAV
+528 YQVAV

-551 AATTAYTAVTKS
+551 AVTTAYTAVTKT
-563 LTAAKLLLSL
+563 LTAAKLLLNI
-573 AVAKL
+573 AMAKL
-578 NGNYAKQQLIM
+578 NGNWARQNMLMLDLKKTTVAMTGVYGLMAAAVAALIVKLIAMKKEKDRIREQHNEELRQDRERMKAYTEEYAKITSLNRILHD
-589 TNLSK
+589 NK
-594 LGKSVASGYGLIAA
+594 KSY
-608 AAIALG
+608 
-614 VAIYKAVQRMTEM
+614 E
-627 SKTEKTLADI
+627 D
-637 RKKANDAIQDQK
+637 RK
-649 FKLEQLRKVAKDEN
+649 
-663 AALKDRLSAIDQLNK
+663 AALD
-678 IVPGYNASLDTTTG
+678 
-692 KYTESTKAL
+692 
-701 KKYNDELVR
+701 
-710 KYEIEGAESKLKEL
+710 KLKEIVPEYHAEL
-724 GGRKADLKLQ
+724 KKEGELINDNTEALDTYLEKFKQMVRAKA
-734 NVYDE
+734 N
-739 KKLKE
+739 
-744 QEKSARS
+744 QEKYEA
-751 AVTPASVSA
+751 
-760 STPYAMTSMDVGST
+760 
-774 VVLSQIRKRINAR
+774 LI
-787 KEELQQIEEE
+787 KEEMELEEQRAEAEQNYWNIRQQNTLQGNNRNSLVGRITNAVGRMTGDEETESGALQAVENLDKRLDEVKAKIKDLDYVVAPSLVGNEEE
-797 EKILNNIYGKDFAK
+797 ETK
-811 KFLEEN
+811 KS
-817 KEEETQQGGEGDGD
+817 GGTGNGDG
-831 GDDDKKK
+831 DKKK
-838 ADKFAKEKAWKDK
+838 ADKFAKEKAWKEK

-863 KEDYEEYQKAI
+863 QQDYEHFQNRI
-874 LEIEQEYQS
+874 LEIEKEYQT
-883 KILEHKD
+883 KILARKD
-890 LTEQESLEAQASFH
+890 LTEQESLNAQADFH
-904 EAEMKL
+904 EAELKL
-910 RQNAINQNK
+910 TQNGTKAQK
-919 EDADA
+919 EAVDD
-924 MYAELKAKED
+924 YYQSLKAIED

-940 QISAKQH
+940 KISVEQYNNALYQ
-947 DKAVRMLE
+947 LE
-955 LKHLREIV
+955 LKHLRDII
-963 NIYEEGSKER
+963 NLYKEGSKER
-973 NEAEKRYEAAM
+973 NDAEAKYDEALLADKKRNRKKIEEAEKEH
-984 LEDKMRNRKSIED
+984 RKR
-997 MEKEHQKK
+997 ME
-1005 LDEIRKGVFS
+1005 EISKDVFG
-1015 DTPTKQKEMYDA
+1015 DTPSKQKAMFNAEISALTQVYENEKA
-1027 DIAALTTVYEQEKIA
+1027 IAA
-1042 AAGSKEDLLKIE
+1042 GNKEDLLRIE
-1054 ENFQKAKQVLA
+1054 ENFQKAKMALA
-1065 YKYNQVTL
+1065 YKYNQVTA
-1073 ENGFNQFEVANAKLL
+1073 ENGFNSMQVANEKLFQWL
-1088 EWMESEQGQ
+1088 ESEQGQ
-1097 KVLETYD
+1097 AVLQTYD
-1104 IVMEGMT
+1104 VVMDGMT
-1111 NLFSACSDLVQAEL
+1111 NIFSACSDIIQAEL
-1125 DIEVA
+1125 DIETA
-1130 AIQKRYEKEISAAEG
+1130 AIEKRYEKEISSAEG
-1145 NQYKVKRLQEKQQKE
+1145 NQYKVKRLEEKKQKE

-1172 FAMQVMQAIA
+1172 YAMQVMQAIA
-1182 STAMAAINAYASAS
+1182 STAMGAINAYTSAA
-1196 QTYWLLGPIAAA
+1196 QVPMIGYILAPIAAA
-1208 MAVAAGAIQIANIK
+1208 TAIAAGMLQVANIK

-1269 AIIQALDYAQKNNT
+1269 AIIQALDYAQKTNT
-1283 IGSISSDMV
+1283 VGSISPSMV
-1292 SSDTTAASAIARM
+1292 SNDTTAAAAIARM
-1305 GITSSNSDNS
+1305 GSTSSGSSDNS
-1315 LGNTLQQLNRRLN
+1315 LDDTLTRLNNRLN

-1341 GIVQAQEEYD
+1341 GIKKAQEEYD

-1363 Q
+1363 